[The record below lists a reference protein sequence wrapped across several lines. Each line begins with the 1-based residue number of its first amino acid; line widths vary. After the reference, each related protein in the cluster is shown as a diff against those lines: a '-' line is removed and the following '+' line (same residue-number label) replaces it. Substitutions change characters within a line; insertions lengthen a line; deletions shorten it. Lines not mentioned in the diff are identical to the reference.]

1 MKKVQDNMGNYEH
14 YKMYKSGKNWVYSAI
29 TVGMIATGVSFI
41 TTNVHAD
48 TIKDNIQQSEQI
60 SSSKQ
65 TGQQSTVSLQTK
77 DNASSK
83 ENNLASSTNQSINA
97 SNKEVTTASKAT
109 NETASELGNR
119 SNIKN
124 NSVNAQKDSAN
135 TTNISNNNKA
145 GRITSSLKNE
155 ANLKSDSLNGER
167 NSTSKQDTPNNN
179 VTAKVSSFG
188 IDQTKQRN
196 NALVASKKINND
208 KQNMLSN
215 SNSGA
220 TAKVAINN
228 NDSKKLTNNIKNR
241 SDVPARYLANA
252 KVKGPFTAG
261 VNQIIP
267 FEAFGGDGMLTRLLL
282 NGSEKAAWS
291 DNGAGK
297 NAAISP
303 ITGLKAGEY
312 FYEVDLGGNAK
323 GKEGQALLDQLR
335 SNGTKTYDATVKIY
349 GVGADGK
356 ADTTKVVATKTGLK
370 LSVAGLTSNV
380 KNTTKVP
387 AQYLA
392 NAKAKGPF
400 TAGVNQ
406 VIPFEAFGGDGMLTR
421 LLLNGSEKAA
431 WSDNGTGKNAAI
443 SPITGLK
450 AGEYFYEVDL
460 GGNAKGKEGQALLDQ
475 LRSNGTKTYDATVK
489 IYGVGADGKADTTK
503 VVATKTGL
511 KLSVAGLTSNVKNT
525 TKVPA
530 QYLANA
536 KAKGPFTA
544 GVNQVIPFEAF
555 GGDGMLTRLLLNG
568 SEKAAWSDN
577 GTGKNAAILP
587 ITGLKAGEYFYEV
600 DLGGNA
606 KGKEGQAL
614 LDQLRSNGTKTYD
627 ATVKIYEVG
636 ADGKADT
643 TKVVATKK
651 GLRITIN
658 VGKNN
663 ITTSESK
670 NNITDVQKFTSK
682 NNKEKQ
688 SNKNSTISGMKETQS
703 GKTNNSLMTTNTNVK
718 KTDNRRMPDQ
728 NNSHILNREVSK
740 NHSDKMDIQKESMLP
755 QTGEKSNSILNI
767 IGIALLG
774 LVALVGSVFKL
785 GKKKSD

>member
-1 MKKVQDNMGNYEH
+1 MGNYER
-14 YKMYKSGKNWVYSAI
+14 YKMYKSGKNWTYSAI
-29 TVGMIATGVSFI
+29 AVGMIATGISFT

-65 TGQQSTVSLQTK
+65 TEQQSTVSLQTK

-83 ENNLASSTNQSINA
+83 ENNSASSTNQSINA

-124 NSVNAQKDSAN
+124 NSVNEQKNSAN
-135 TTNISNNNKA
+135 TTNISNDDKA

-155 ANLKSDSLNGER
+155 ANLKSDSLNRGR
-167 NSTSKQDTPNNN
+167 NSTSKQDTPNN
-179 VTAKVSSFG
+179 VTAKVGSFR
-188 IDQTKQRN
+188 IDQTKQIN
-196 NALVASKKINND
+196 NAFIASKKITNS

-220 TAKVAINN
+220 TTKVAINN
-228 NDSKKLTNNIKNR
+228 NDSKKLTNNIKNI
-241 SDVPARYLANA
+241 SEVPA
-252 KVKGPFTAG
+252 K
-261 VNQIIP
+261 
-267 FEAFGGDGMLTRLLL
+267 
-282 NGSEKAAWS
+282 
-291 DNGAGK
+291 
-297 NAAISP
+297 
-303 ITGLKAGEY
+303 
-312 FYEVDLGGNAK
+312 
-323 GKEGQALLDQLR
+323 
-335 SNGTKTYDATVKIY
+335 
-349 GVGADGK
+349 
-356 ADTTKVVATKTGLK
+356 
-370 LSVAGLTSNV
+370 
-380 KNTTKVP
+380 
-387 AQYLA
+387 YLA

-431 WSDNGTGKNAAI
+431 WSDNGTEKNAAI
-443 SPITGLK
+443 LPINGLK

-460 GGNAKGKEGQALLDQ
+460 DGNAKGKEGQALLDQ

-489 IYGVGADGKADTTK
+489 IYGVGADGKADTSK

-511 KLSVAGLTSNVKNT
+511 KINVAGLTSNVKDT
-525 TKVPA
+525 IEVPA
-530 QYLANA
+530 KYLANA

-577 GTGKNAAILP
+577 GTEKNAAILP
-587 ITGLKAGEYFYEV
+587 INGLKAGEYFYEV
-600 DLGGNA
+600 DLDGNA

-627 ATVKIYEVG
+627 ATVKIYGVG

-643 TKVVATKK
+643 SKVVATKT

-682 NNKEKQ
+682 SNKEKQ
-688 SNKNSTISGMKETQS
+688 SNKISTISEMKETRS
-703 GKTNNSLMTTNTNVK
+703 GKTNNSLIITNTNVK
-718 KTDNRRMPDQ
+718 KADNRRMPDQ
-728 NNSHILNREVSK
+728 NNSHILNSEVSQ

-755 QTGEKSNSILNI
+755 QTGEKSNSFLNV

-785 GKKKSD
+785 GKKKDD

>member
-1 MKKVQDNMGNYEH
+1 MKKSQDNMGNYER
-14 YKMYKSGKNWVYSAI
+14 YKIYKSGKNWTYSAI
-29 TVGMIATGVSFI
+29 AVGMIATGIGFT

-65 TGQQSTVSLQTK
+65 TEQQSTVSLQTK

-83 ENNLASSTNQSINA
+83 ENNSASSTNQSINA

-124 NSVNAQKDSAN
+124 NSVNEQKNPAN
-135 TTNISNNNKA
+135 TTNISNDDKA
-145 GRITSSLKNE
+145 GRIISSLKNE
-155 ANLKSDSLNGER
+155 ANLKSDSLNRGR
-167 NSTSKQDTPNNN
+167 NSTSKQDTPNN
-179 VTAKVSSFG
+179 VTAKVGSFR

-196 NALVASKKINND
+196 NAFVASKKITNS

-220 TAKVAINN
+220 TTKVAINN
-228 NDSKKLTNNIKNR
+228 NDSKKLTNNIKNI
-241 SDVPARYLANA
+241 SEVPA
-252 KVKGPFTAG
+252 K
-261 VNQIIP
+261 
-267 FEAFGGDGMLTRLLL
+267 
-282 NGSEKAAWS
+282 
-291 DNGAGK
+291 
-297 NAAISP
+297 
-303 ITGLKAGEY
+303 
-312 FYEVDLGGNAK
+312 
-323 GKEGQALLDQLR
+323 
-335 SNGTKTYDATVKIY
+335 
-349 GVGADGK
+349 
-356 ADTTKVVATKTGLK
+356 
-370 LSVAGLTSNV
+370 
-380 KNTTKVP
+380 
-387 AQYLA
+387 YLA

-431 WSDNGTGKNAAI
+431 WSDNGTEKNAAI
-443 SPITGLK
+443 LPINGLK

-460 GGNAKGKEGQALLDQ
+460 DGNAKGKEGQALLDQ

-489 IYGVGADGKADTTK
+489 IYGVGADGKADTSK

-511 KLSVAGLTSNVKNT
+511 KINVAGLTSNVKDT
-525 TKVPA
+525 IEVPA
-530 QYLANA
+530 KYLANA

-587 ITGLKAGEYFYEV
+587 INGLKAGEYFYEV
-600 DLGGNA
+600 DLDGNA

-627 ATVKIYEVG
+627 ATVKIYGVG

-643 TKVVATKK
+643 SKVVATKTR
-651 GLRITIN
+651 LRITIN

-682 NNKEKQ
+682 SNKEKQ
-688 SNKNSTISGMKETQS
+688 SNKISTISEMKETRS
-703 GKTNNSLMTTNTNVK
+703 GKTNNSLIITNTNVK
-718 KTDNRRMPDQ
+718 KADNRRMPDQ
-728 NNSHILNREVSK
+728 NNSHILNSKVSQ

-755 QTGEKSNSILNI
+755 QTGEKSNSFLNV

-785 GKKKSD
+785 GKKKDD

>member
-1 MKKVQDNMGNYEH
+1 MKKSQDNMGNYER
-14 YKMYKSGKNWVYSAI
+14 YKMYKSGKNWTYSAI
-29 TVGMIATGVSFI
+29 AVGMIATGISFT

-65 TGQQSTVSLQTK
+65 TEQQSTVSLQTK

-83 ENNLASSTNQSINA
+83 ENNSASSTNQSINA

-124 NSVNAQKDSAN
+124 NSVNEQKNSAN
-135 TTNISNNNKA
+135 TTNISNDDKA

-155 ANLKSDSLNGER
+155 ANLKSDSLNRGR
-167 NSTSKQDTPNNN
+167 NSTSKQDTPNN
-179 VTAKVSSFG
+179 VTAKVGSFR

-196 NALVASKKINND
+196 NAFIASKKITNS

-220 TAKVAINN
+220 TTKVAINN
-228 NDSKKLTNNIKNR
+228 NDSKKLTNNIKNI
-241 SDVPARYLANA
+241 SEVPA
-252 KVKGPFTAG
+252 K
-261 VNQIIP
+261 
-267 FEAFGGDGMLTRLLL
+267 
-282 NGSEKAAWS
+282 
-291 DNGAGK
+291 
-297 NAAISP
+297 
-303 ITGLKAGEY
+303 
-312 FYEVDLGGNAK
+312 
-323 GKEGQALLDQLR
+323 
-335 SNGTKTYDATVKIY
+335 
-349 GVGADGK
+349 
-356 ADTTKVVATKTGLK
+356 
-370 LSVAGLTSNV
+370 
-380 KNTTKVP
+380 
-387 AQYLA
+387 YLA

-431 WSDNGTGKNAAI
+431 WSDNGTEKNAAI
-443 SPITGLK
+443 LPITGLK

-460 GGNAKGKEGQALLDQ
+460 DGNVKGKEGQALLDQ

-489 IYGVGADGKADTTK
+489 IYGVGADGKADTSK

-511 KLSVAGLTSNVKNT
+511 KINVAGLTSNVKNT
-525 TKVPA
+525 IEVPA
-530 QYLANA
+530 KYLANA

-577 GTGKNAAILP
+577 GTEKNAAILP
-587 ITGLKAGEYFYEV
+587 INGLKAGEYFYEV
-600 DLGGNA
+600 DLDGNA

-627 ATVKIYEVG
+627 ATVKIYGVG

-643 TKVVATKK
+643 SKVVATKT

-682 NNKEKQ
+682 SNKEKQ
-688 SNKNSTISGMKETQS
+688 SNKISTISEMKETRS
-703 GKTNNSLMTTNTNVK
+703 GKTNNSLIITNTNVK
-718 KTDNRRMPDQ
+718 KADNRRMPDQ
-728 NNSHILNREVSK
+728 NNSHILNSEVSQ

-755 QTGEKSNSILNI
+755 QTGEKSNSFLNV

-785 GKKKSD
+785 GKKKDD

>member
-1 MKKVQDNMGNYEH
+1 MGNYER
-14 YKMYKSGKNWVYSAI
+14 YKMYKSGKNWTYSAI
-29 TVGMIATGVSFI
+29 AVGMIATGIGFT

-65 TGQQSTVSLQTK
+65 TEQQSTVSLQTK

-83 ENNLASSTNQSINA
+83 ENNSASSTNQSINA

-124 NSVNAQKDSAN
+124 NSVNEQKNPAN
-135 TTNISNNNKA
+135 TTNISNDDKA
-145 GRITSSLKNE
+145 GRIISSLKNE
-155 ANLKSDSLNGER
+155 ANLKSDSLNRGR
-167 NSTSKQDTPNNN
+167 NSTSKQDTPNN
-179 VTAKVSSFG
+179 VTAKVGSFR

-196 NALVASKKINND
+196 NAFVASKKITNS

-220 TAKVAINN
+220 TTKVAINN
-228 NDSKKLTNNIKNR
+228 NDSKKLTNNIKNI
-241 SDVPARYLANA
+241 SEVPA
-252 KVKGPFTAG
+252 K
-261 VNQIIP
+261 
-267 FEAFGGDGMLTRLLL
+267 
-282 NGSEKAAWS
+282 
-291 DNGAGK
+291 
-297 NAAISP
+297 
-303 ITGLKAGEY
+303 
-312 FYEVDLGGNAK
+312 
-323 GKEGQALLDQLR
+323 
-335 SNGTKTYDATVKIY
+335 
-349 GVGADGK
+349 
-356 ADTTKVVATKTGLK
+356 
-370 LSVAGLTSNV
+370 
-380 KNTTKVP
+380 
-387 AQYLA
+387 YLA

-431 WSDNGTGKNAAI
+431 WSDNGTEKNAAI
-443 SPITGLK
+443 LPINGLK

-460 GGNAKGKEGQALLDQ
+460 DGNAKGKEGQALLDQ

-489 IYGVGADGKADTTK
+489 IYGVGADGKADTSK

-511 KLSVAGLTSNVKNT
+511 KINVAGLTSNVKDT
-525 TKVPA
+525 IEVPA
-530 QYLANA
+530 KYLANA

-577 GTGKNAAILP
+577 GTEKNAAILP
-587 ITGLKAGEYFYEV
+587 INGLKAGEYFYEV
-600 DLGGNA
+600 DLDGNA

-627 ATVKIYEVG
+627 ATVKIYGVG

-643 TKVVATKK
+643 SKVVATKT

-682 NNKEKQ
+682 SNKEKQ
-688 SNKNSTISGMKETQS
+688 SNKISTISEMKETRS
-703 GKTNNSLMTTNTNVK
+703 GKTNNSLIITNTNVK
-718 KTDNRRMPDQ
+718 KADNRRMPDQ
-728 NNSHILNREVSK
+728 NNSHILNSEVSQ

-755 QTGEKSNSILNI
+755 QTGEKSNSFLNV

-785 GKKKSD
+785 GKKKDD

>member
-1 MKKVQDNMGNYEH
+1 MKKSQDNMGNYER
-14 YKMYKSGKNWVYSAI
+14 YKMYKSGKNWTYSAI
-29 TVGMIATGVSFI
+29 AVGMIATGISFT

-65 TGQQSTVSLQTK
+65 TEQQSTVSLQTK

-83 ENNLASSTNQSINA
+83 ENNSASSTNQSINA

-124 NSVNAQKDSAN
+124 NSVNEQKNSAN
-135 TTNISNNNKA
+135 TTNISNDDKA

-155 ANLKSDSLNGER
+155 ANLKSDSLNRGR
-167 NSTSKQDTPNNN
+167 NSTSKQDTPNN
-179 VTAKVSSFG
+179 VTAKVGSFR

-196 NALVASKKINND
+196 NAFIASKKITNS

-220 TAKVAINN
+220 TTKVAINN
-228 NDSKKLTNNIKNR
+228 NDSKKLTNNIKNI
-241 SDVPARYLANA
+241 SEVPA
-252 KVKGPFTAG
+252 K
-261 VNQIIP
+261 
-267 FEAFGGDGMLTRLLL
+267 
-282 NGSEKAAWS
+282 
-291 DNGAGK
+291 
-297 NAAISP
+297 
-303 ITGLKAGEY
+303 
-312 FYEVDLGGNAK
+312 
-323 GKEGQALLDQLR
+323 
-335 SNGTKTYDATVKIY
+335 
-349 GVGADGK
+349 
-356 ADTTKVVATKTGLK
+356 
-370 LSVAGLTSNV
+370 
-380 KNTTKVP
+380 
-387 AQYLA
+387 YLA

-431 WSDNGTGKNAAI
+431 WSDNGTEKNAAI
-443 SPITGLK
+443 LPINGLK

-460 GGNAKGKEGQALLDQ
+460 DGNAKGKEGQALLDQ

-489 IYGVGADGKADTTK
+489 IYGVGADGKADTSK

-511 KLSVAGLTSNVKNT
+511 KINVAGLTSNVKDT
-525 TKVPA
+525 IEVPA
-530 QYLANA
+530 KYLANA

-577 GTGKNAAILP
+577 GTEKNAAILP
-587 ITGLKAGEYFYEV
+587 INGLKAGEYFYEV
-600 DLGGNA
+600 DLDGNA

-627 ATVKIYEVG
+627 ATVKIYGVG

-643 TKVVATKK
+643 SKVVATKT

-682 NNKEKQ
+682 SNKEKQ
-688 SNKNSTISGMKETQS
+688 SNKISTISEMKETRS
-703 GKTNNSLMTTNTNVK
+703 GKTNNSLIITNTNVK
-718 KTDNRRMPDQ
+718 KADNRRMPDQ
-728 NNSHILNREVSK
+728 NNSHILNSEVSQ

-755 QTGEKSNSILNI
+755 QTGEKSNSFLNV

-785 GKKKSD
+785 GKKKDD

>member
-1 MKKVQDNMGNYEH
+1 MKKSQDNMGNYER
-14 YKMYKSGKNWVYSAI
+14 YKMYKSGKNWTYSAI
-29 TVGMIATGVSFI
+29 AVGMIATGIGFT

-65 TGQQSTVSLQTK
+65 TEQQSTVSLQTK

-83 ENNLASSTNQSINA
+83 ENNSASSTNQSINA

-124 NSVNAQKDSAN
+124 NSVNEQKNSAN
-135 TTNISNNNKA
+135 TTNISNDDKA

-155 ANLKSDSLNGER
+155 ANLKSDSLNRGR
-167 NSTSKQDTPNNN
+167 NSTSKQDTPNN
-179 VTAKVSSFG
+179 VTAKVGSFR

-196 NALVASKKINND
+196 NAFVASKKITNS

-220 TAKVAINN
+220 TTKVAINN
-228 NDSKKLTNNIKNR
+228 NDSKKLTNNIKNI
-241 SDVPARYLANA
+241 SEVPA
-252 KVKGPFTAG
+252 K
-261 VNQIIP
+261 
-267 FEAFGGDGMLTRLLL
+267 
-282 NGSEKAAWS
+282 
-291 DNGAGK
+291 
-297 NAAISP
+297 
-303 ITGLKAGEY
+303 
-312 FYEVDLGGNAK
+312 
-323 GKEGQALLDQLR
+323 
-335 SNGTKTYDATVKIY
+335 
-349 GVGADGK
+349 
-356 ADTTKVVATKTGLK
+356 
-370 LSVAGLTSNV
+370 
-380 KNTTKVP
+380 
-387 AQYLA
+387 YLA

-431 WSDNGTGKNAAI
+431 WSDNGTEKNAAI
-443 SPITGLK
+443 LPINGLK

-460 GGNAKGKEGQALLDQ
+460 DGNAKGKEGQALLDQ

-489 IYGVGADGKADTTK
+489 IYGVGADGKADTSK

-511 KLSVAGLTSNVKNT
+511 KINVAGLTSNVKDT
-525 TKVPA
+525 IEVPA
-530 QYLANA
+530 KYLANA

-577 GTGKNAAILP
+577 GTEKNAAILP
-587 ITGLKAGEYFYEV
+587 INGLKAGEYFYEV
-600 DLGGNA
+600 DLDGNA

-627 ATVKIYEVG
+627 ATVKIYGVG

-643 TKVVATKK
+643 SKVVATKT

-682 NNKEKQ
+682 SNKEKQ
-688 SNKNSTISGMKETQS
+688 SNKISTISEMKETRS
-703 GKTNNSLMTTNTNVK
+703 GKTNNSLIITNTNVK
-718 KTDNRRMPDQ
+718 KADNRRMPDQ
-728 NNSHILNREVSK
+728 NNSHILNSEVSQ

-755 QTGEKSNSILNI
+755 QTGEKSNSFLNV

-785 GKKKSD
+785 GKKKDD

>member
-1 MKKVQDNMGNYEH
+1 MGNYER
-14 YKMYKSGKNWVYSAI
+14 YKMYKSGKNWTYSAI
-29 TVGMIATGVSFI
+29 AVGMIATGIGFT

-65 TGQQSTVSLQTK
+65 TEQQSTVSPQTK

-83 ENNLASSTNQSINA
+83 ENNSASSTNQSINA

-124 NSVNAQKDSAN
+124 NSVNEQKNSAN
-135 TTNISNNNKA
+135 TTNISNDDKA

-155 ANLKSDSLNGER
+155 ANLKSDSLNRGR
-167 NSTSKQDTPNNN
+167 NSTSKQDTPNN
-179 VTAKVSSFG
+179 VTAKVGSFR

-196 NALVASKKINND
+196 NAFVASKKITNS

-220 TAKVAINN
+220 TTKVAINN
-228 NDSKKLTNNIKNR
+228 NDSKKLTNNIKNI
-241 SDVPARYLANA
+241 SEVPA
-252 KVKGPFTAG
+252 K
-261 VNQIIP
+261 
-267 FEAFGGDGMLTRLLL
+267 
-282 NGSEKAAWS
+282 
-291 DNGAGK
+291 
-297 NAAISP
+297 
-303 ITGLKAGEY
+303 
-312 FYEVDLGGNAK
+312 
-323 GKEGQALLDQLR
+323 
-335 SNGTKTYDATVKIY
+335 
-349 GVGADGK
+349 
-356 ADTTKVVATKTGLK
+356 
-370 LSVAGLTSNV
+370 
-380 KNTTKVP
+380 
-387 AQYLA
+387 
-392 NAKAKGPF
+392 
-400 TAGVNQ
+400 
-406 VIPFEAFGGDGMLTR
+406 
-421 LLLNGSEKAA
+421 
-431 WSDNGTGKNAAI
+431 
-443 SPITGLK
+443 
-450 AGEYFYEVDL
+450 
-460 GGNAKGKEGQALLDQ
+460 
-475 LRSNGTKTYDATVK
+475 
-489 IYGVGADGKADTTK
+489 
-503 VVATKTGL
+503 
-511 KLSVAGLTSNVKNT
+511 
-525 TKVPA
+525 
-530 QYLANA
+530 YLANA

-587 ITGLKAGEYFYEV
+587 INGLKAGEYFYEV
-600 DLGGNA
+600 DLDGNA

-627 ATVKIYEVG
+627 ATVKIYGVG

-643 TKVVATKK
+643 SKVVATKTGLK
-651 GLRITIN
+651 INVAGLTSNVKDTIEVPAKYLANAKAKGPFTAGVNQVIPFEAFGGNGMLTRLLLNGSEKAAWSDNGTGKNAAILPINGLKAGEYFYEVDLDGNAKGKEGQALLDQLRSNGTKTYDATVKIYGVGADGKADTSKVVATKTGLRITIN

-682 NNKEKQ
+682 SNKEKQ
-688 SNKNSTISGMKETQS
+688 SNKISTISEMKETRS
-703 GKTNNSLMTTNTNVK
+703 GKTNNSLIITNTNVK
-718 KTDNRRMPDQ
+718 KADNRRMPDQ
-728 NNSHILNREVSK
+728 NNSHILNSEVSQ

-755 QTGEKSNSILNI
+755 QTGEKSNSFLNV

-785 GKKKSD
+785 GKKKDD

>member
-1 MKKVQDNMGNYEH
+1 MKKSQDNMGNYER
-14 YKMYKSGKNWVYSAI
+14 YKMYKSGKNWTYSAI
-29 TVGMIATGVSFI
+29 AVGMIATGIGFT

-65 TGQQSTVSLQTK
+65 TEQQSTVSLQTK

-83 ENNLASSTNQSINA
+83 ENNSASSTNQSINA

-124 NSVNAQKDSAN
+124 NSVNEQKNSAN
-135 TTNISNNNKA
+135 TTNISNDDKA

-155 ANLKSDSLNGER
+155 ANLKSDSLNRGR
-167 NSTSKQDTPNNN
+167 NSTSKQDTPNN
-179 VTAKVSSFG
+179 VTAKVGSFR

-196 NALVASKKINND
+196 NAFVASKKITNS

-220 TAKVAINN
+220 TTKVAINN
-228 NDSKKLTNNIKNR
+228 NDSKKLTNNIKNI
-241 SDVPARYLANA
+241 SEVPA
-252 KVKGPFTAG
+252 K
-261 VNQIIP
+261 
-267 FEAFGGDGMLTRLLL
+267 
-282 NGSEKAAWS
+282 
-291 DNGAGK
+291 
-297 NAAISP
+297 
-303 ITGLKAGEY
+303 
-312 FYEVDLGGNAK
+312 
-323 GKEGQALLDQLR
+323 
-335 SNGTKTYDATVKIY
+335 
-349 GVGADGK
+349 
-356 ADTTKVVATKTGLK
+356 
-370 LSVAGLTSNV
+370 
-380 KNTTKVP
+380 
-387 AQYLA
+387 YLA

-431 WSDNGTGKNAAI
+431 WSDNGTEKNAAI
-443 SPITGLK
+443 LPITGLK

-460 GGNAKGKEGQALLDQ
+460 DGNVKGKEGQALLDQ

-489 IYGVGADGKADTTK
+489 IYGVGADGKADTSK

-511 KLSVAGLTSNVKNT
+511 KINVAGLTSNVKDT
-525 TKVPA
+525 IEVPA
-530 QYLANA
+530 KYLANA

-577 GTGKNAAILP
+577 GTEKNAAILP

-600 DLGGNA
+600 DLDGNV

-627 ATVKIYEVG
+627 ATVKIYGVG

-643 TKVVATKK
+643 SKVVATKT

-682 NNKEKQ
+682 SNKEKQ
-688 SNKNSTISGMKETQS
+688 SNKISTISEMKETRS
-703 GKTNNSLMTTNTNVK
+703 GKTNNSLIITNTNVK
-718 KTDNRRMPDQ
+718 KADNRRMPDQ
-728 NNSHILNREVSK
+728 NNSHILNSEVSQ

-755 QTGEKSNSILNI
+755 QTGEKSNSFLNV

-785 GKKKSD
+785 GKKKDD

>member
-1 MKKVQDNMGNYEH
+1 MKKSQDNMGNYER
-14 YKMYKSGKNWVYSAI
+14 YKMYKSGKNWTYSAI
-29 TVGMIATGVSFI
+29 AVGMIATGISFT

-65 TGQQSTVSLQTK
+65 TEQQSTVSLQTK

-83 ENNLASSTNQSINA
+83 ENNSASSTNQSINA

-124 NSVNAQKDSAN
+124 NSVNEQKNSAN
-135 TTNISNNNKA
+135 TTNISNDDKA

-155 ANLKSDSLNGER
+155 ANLKSDSLNRGR
-167 NSTSKQDTPNNN
+167 NSTSKQDTPNN
-179 VTAKVSSFG
+179 VTAKVGSFR

-196 NALVASKKINND
+196 NAFIASKKITNS

-220 TAKVAINN
+220 TTKVAINN
-228 NDSKKLTNNIKNR
+228 NDSKKLTNNIKNI
-241 SDVPARYLANA
+241 SEVPA
-252 KVKGPFTAG
+252 K
-261 VNQIIP
+261 
-267 FEAFGGDGMLTRLLL
+267 
-282 NGSEKAAWS
+282 
-291 DNGAGK
+291 
-297 NAAISP
+297 
-303 ITGLKAGEY
+303 
-312 FYEVDLGGNAK
+312 
-323 GKEGQALLDQLR
+323 
-335 SNGTKTYDATVKIY
+335 
-349 GVGADGK
+349 
-356 ADTTKVVATKTGLK
+356 
-370 LSVAGLTSNV
+370 
-380 KNTTKVP
+380 
-387 AQYLA
+387 YLA

-431 WSDNGTGKNAAI
+431 WSDNGTEKNAAI
-443 SPITGLK
+443 LPITGLK

-460 GGNAKGKEGQALLDQ
+460 DGNVKGKEGQALLDQ

-489 IYGVGADGKADTTK
+489 IYGVGADGKADTSK

-511 KLSVAGLTSNVKNT
+511 KINVAGLTSNVKDT
-525 TKVPA
+525 IEVPA
-530 QYLANA
+530 KYLANA

-577 GTGKNAAILP
+577 GTEKNAAILP

-600 DLGGNA
+600 DLDGNV

-627 ATVKIYEVG
+627 ATVKIYGVG

-643 TKVVATKK
+643 SKVVATKT

-682 NNKEKQ
+682 SNKEKQ
-688 SNKNSTISGMKETQS
+688 SNKISTISEMKETRS
-703 GKTNNSLMTTNTNVK
+703 GKTNNSLIITNTNVK
-718 KTDNRRMPDQ
+718 KADNRRMPDQ
-728 NNSHILNREVSK
+728 NNSHILNSEVSQ

-755 QTGEKSNSILNI
+755 QTGEKSNSFLNV

-785 GKKKSD
+785 GKKKDD

>member
-1 MKKVQDNMGNYEH
+1 MKKSQDNKGNYER
-14 YKMYKSGKNWVYSAI
+14 YKMYKSGKNWTYSAI
-29 TVGMIATGVSFI
+29 AVGMIATGIGFT

-65 TGQQSTVSLQTK
+65 TEQQSTVSPQTK

-83 ENNLASSTNQSINA
+83 ENNSASSTNQSINA

-124 NSVNAQKDSAN
+124 NSVNEQKNSAN
-135 TTNISNNNKA
+135 TTNISNDDKA

-155 ANLKSDSLNGER
+155 ANLKSDSLNRGR
-167 NSTSKQDTPNNN
+167 NSTSKQDTPNN
-179 VTAKVSSFG
+179 VTAKVGSFR

-196 NALVASKKINND
+196 NAFVESKKITNS

-220 TAKVAINN
+220 TTKVAINN
-228 NDSKKLTNNIKNR
+228 NDSKKLTNNIKNI
-241 SDVPARYLANA
+241 SEVPAKYLANA
-252 KVKGPFTAG
+252 KAKGPFTAG
-261 VNQIIP
+261 VNQVIP
-267 FEAFGGDGMLTRLLL
+267 FEAYGGDGMLTRLLL

-291 DNGAGK
+291 DNGTGK
-297 NAAISP
+297 NAAILP
-303 ITGLKAGEY
+303 INGLKAGEY
-312 FYEVDLGGNAK
+312 FYEVDLDGNAK

-356 ADTTKVVATKTGLK
+356 ADTSKVVATKTGLK
-370 LSVAGLTSNV
+370 INVAGLTSNV
-380 KNTTKVP
+380 KDTIEVP
-387 AQYLA
+387 A
-392 NAKAKGPF
+392 K
-400 TAGVNQ
+400 
-406 VIPFEAFGGDGMLTR
+406 
-421 LLLNGSEKAA
+421 
-431 WSDNGTGKNAAI
+431 
-443 SPITGLK
+443 
-450 AGEYFYEVDL
+450 
-460 GGNAKGKEGQALLDQ
+460 
-475 LRSNGTKTYDATVK
+475 
-489 IYGVGADGKADTTK
+489 
-503 VVATKTGL
+503 
-511 KLSVAGLTSNVKNT
+511 
-525 TKVPA
+525 
-530 QYLANA
+530 YLANA

-587 ITGLKAGEYFYEV
+587 INGLKAGEYFYEV
-600 DLGGNA
+600 DLDGNA

-627 ATVKIYEVG
+627 ATVKIYGVG

-643 TKVVATKK
+643 SKVVATKT

-658 VGKNN
+658 VGRNN

-682 NNKEKQ
+682 SNKEKQ
-688 SNKNSTISGMKETQS
+688 SNKISTISEMKETRS
-703 GKTNNSLMTTNTNVK
+703 GKTNNSLIITNTNVK
-718 KTDNRRMPDQ
+718 KADNRRMPDQ
-728 NNSHILNREVSK
+728 NNSHILNSEVSQ

-755 QTGEKSNSILNI
+755 QTGEKSNSFLNV

-785 GKKKSD
+785 GKKKDD

>member
-1 MKKVQDNMGNYEH
+1 MGNYER
-14 YKMYKSGKNWVYSAI
+14 YKMYKSGKNWTYSAI
-29 TVGMIATGVSFI
+29 AVGMIATGIGFT

-65 TGQQSTVSLQTK
+65 TEQQSTVSLQTK

-83 ENNLASSTNQSINA
+83 ENNSASSTNQSINA

-124 NSVNAQKDSAN
+124 NSVNEQKNSAN
-135 TTNISNNNKA
+135 TTNISNDDKA

-155 ANLKSDSLNGER
+155 TNLKSDSLNRGR
-167 NSTSKQDTPNNN
+167 NSTSKQDTPNN
-179 VTAKVSSFG
+179 VTAKVGSFR
-188 IDQTKQRN
+188 IDQTKQIN
-196 NALVASKKINND
+196 NAFIASKKITNS

-220 TAKVAINN
+220 TTKVAINN
-228 NDSKKLTNNIKNR
+228 NDSKKLTNNIKNI
-241 SDVPARYLANA
+241 SEVPA
-252 KVKGPFTAG
+252 K
-261 VNQIIP
+261 
-267 FEAFGGDGMLTRLLL
+267 
-282 NGSEKAAWS
+282 
-291 DNGAGK
+291 
-297 NAAISP
+297 
-303 ITGLKAGEY
+303 
-312 FYEVDLGGNAK
+312 
-323 GKEGQALLDQLR
+323 
-335 SNGTKTYDATVKIY
+335 
-349 GVGADGK
+349 
-356 ADTTKVVATKTGLK
+356 
-370 LSVAGLTSNV
+370 
-380 KNTTKVP
+380 
-387 AQYLA
+387 
-392 NAKAKGPF
+392 
-400 TAGVNQ
+400 
-406 VIPFEAFGGDGMLTR
+406 
-421 LLLNGSEKAA
+421 
-431 WSDNGTGKNAAI
+431 
-443 SPITGLK
+443 
-450 AGEYFYEVDL
+450 
-460 GGNAKGKEGQALLDQ
+460 
-475 LRSNGTKTYDATVK
+475 
-489 IYGVGADGKADTTK
+489 
-503 VVATKTGL
+503 
-511 KLSVAGLTSNVKNT
+511 
-525 TKVPA
+525 
-530 QYLANA
+530 YLANA

-587 ITGLKAGEYFYEV
+587 INGLKAGEYFYEV
-600 DLGGNA
+600 DLDGNA

-627 ATVKIYEVG
+627 ATVKIYGVG

-643 TKVVATKK
+643 SKVVATKTGLK
-651 GLRITIN
+651 INVAGLTSNVKDTIEVPAKYLANAKAKGPFTAGVNQVIPFEAFGGDGMLTRLLLNGSEKAAWSDNGTGKNAAILPINGLKAGEYFYEVDLDGNAKGKEGQALLDQLRSNGTKTYDATVKIYGVGADGKADTSKVVATKTGLRITIN

-682 NNKEKQ
+682 SNKEKQ
-688 SNKNSTISGMKETQS
+688 SNKISTISEIKETRS
-703 GKTNNSLMTTNTNVK
+703 GKTNNSLIITNINVK
-718 KTDNRRMPDQ
+718 KADNRRMPDQ
-728 NNSHILNREVSK
+728 NNSHILNSEVSQ

-755 QTGEKSNSILNI
+755 QTGEKSNSFLNV

-785 GKKKSD
+785 GKKKDD

>member
-1 MKKVQDNMGNYEH
+1 MKKSQDNMGNYER
-14 YKMYKSGKNWVYSAI
+14 YKMYKSGKNWTYSAI
-29 TVGMIATGVSFI
+29 AVGMIATGISFT

-65 TGQQSTVSLQTK
+65 TEQQSTVSLQTK

-83 ENNLASSTNQSINA
+83 ENNSASSTNQSINA

-124 NSVNAQKDSAN
+124 NSVNEQKNSAN
-135 TTNISNNNKA
+135 TTNISNDDKA

-155 ANLKSDSLNGER
+155 ANLKSDSLNRGR
-167 NSTSKQDTPNNN
+167 NSTSKQDTPNN
-179 VTAKVSSFG
+179 VTAKVGSFR

-196 NALVASKKINND
+196 NAFIASKKITNS

-220 TAKVAINN
+220 TTKVAINN
-228 NDSKKLTNNIKNR
+228 NDSKKLTNNIKNI
-241 SDVPARYLANA
+241 SEVPA
-252 KVKGPFTAG
+252 K
-261 VNQIIP
+261 
-267 FEAFGGDGMLTRLLL
+267 
-282 NGSEKAAWS
+282 
-291 DNGAGK
+291 
-297 NAAISP
+297 
-303 ITGLKAGEY
+303 
-312 FYEVDLGGNAK
+312 
-323 GKEGQALLDQLR
+323 
-335 SNGTKTYDATVKIY
+335 
-349 GVGADGK
+349 
-356 ADTTKVVATKTGLK
+356 
-370 LSVAGLTSNV
+370 
-380 KNTTKVP
+380 
-387 AQYLA
+387 YLA

-431 WSDNGTGKNAAI
+431 WSDNGTEKNAAI
-443 SPITGLK
+443 LPINGLK

-460 GGNAKGKEGQALLDQ
+460 DGNAKGKEGQALLDQ

-489 IYGVGADGKADTTK
+489 IYGVGADGKADTSK

-511 KLSVAGLTSNVKNT
+511 KINVAGLTSNVKDT
-525 TKVPA
+525 IEVPA
-530 QYLANA
+530 KYLANA

-587 ITGLKAGEYFYEV
+587 INGLKAGEYFYEV
-600 DLGGNA
+600 DLDGNA

-627 ATVKIYEVG
+627 ATVKIYGVG

-643 TKVVATKK
+643 SKVVATKT

-682 NNKEKQ
+682 SNKEKQ
-688 SNKNSTISGMKETQS
+688 SNKISTISEMKETRS
-703 GKTNNSLMTTNTNVK
+703 GKTNNSLIITNTNVK
-718 KTDNRRMPDQ
+718 KADNRRMPDQ
-728 NNSHILNREVSK
+728 NNSHILNSEVSQ

-755 QTGEKSNSILNI
+755 QTGEKSNSFLNV

-785 GKKKSD
+785 GKKKDD

>member
-1 MKKVQDNMGNYEH
+1 MGNYER
-14 YKMYKSGKNWVYSAI
+14 YKMYKSGKNWTYSAI
-29 TVGMIATGVSFI
+29 AVGMIATGIGFT

-65 TGQQSTVSLQTK
+65 TEQQSTVSLQTK

-83 ENNLASSTNQSINA
+83 ENNSASSTNQSINA

-124 NSVNAQKDSAN
+124 NSVNEQKNSAN
-135 TTNISNNNKA
+135 TTNISNDDKA

-155 ANLKSDSLNGER
+155 ANLKSDSLNRGR
-167 NSTSKQDTPNNN
+167 NSTSKQDTPNN
-179 VTAKVSSFG
+179 VTAKVGSFR

-196 NALVASKKINND
+196 NAFVASKKITNS

-220 TAKVAINN
+220 TTKVAINN
-228 NDSKKLTNNIKNR
+228 NDSKKLTNNIKNI
-241 SDVPARYLANA
+241 SEVPA
-252 KVKGPFTAG
+252 K
-261 VNQIIP
+261 
-267 FEAFGGDGMLTRLLL
+267 
-282 NGSEKAAWS
+282 
-291 DNGAGK
+291 
-297 NAAISP
+297 
-303 ITGLKAGEY
+303 
-312 FYEVDLGGNAK
+312 
-323 GKEGQALLDQLR
+323 
-335 SNGTKTYDATVKIY
+335 
-349 GVGADGK
+349 
-356 ADTTKVVATKTGLK
+356 
-370 LSVAGLTSNV
+370 
-380 KNTTKVP
+380 
-387 AQYLA
+387 
-392 NAKAKGPF
+392 
-400 TAGVNQ
+400 
-406 VIPFEAFGGDGMLTR
+406 
-421 LLLNGSEKAA
+421 
-431 WSDNGTGKNAAI
+431 
-443 SPITGLK
+443 
-450 AGEYFYEVDL
+450 
-460 GGNAKGKEGQALLDQ
+460 
-475 LRSNGTKTYDATVK
+475 
-489 IYGVGADGKADTTK
+489 
-503 VVATKTGL
+503 
-511 KLSVAGLTSNVKNT
+511 
-525 TKVPA
+525 
-530 QYLANA
+530 YLANA

-587 ITGLKAGEYFYEV
+587 INGLKAGEYFYEV
-600 DLGGNA
+600 DLDGNV

-627 ATVKIYEVG
+627 ATVKIYGVG

-643 TKVVATKK
+643 SKVVATKTGLK
-651 GLRITIN
+651 INVAGLTSNVKDTIEVPAKYLANAKAKGPFTAGVNQVIPFEAFGGDGMLTRLLLNGSEKAAWSDNGTGKNAAILPINGLKAGEYFYEVDLDGNVKGKEGQALLDQLRSNGTKTYDATVKIYGVGADGKADTSKVVATKTGLRITIN

-682 NNKEKQ
+682 SNKEKQ
-688 SNKNSTISGMKETQS
+688 SNKISTISEMKETRS
-703 GKTNNSLMTTNTNVK
+703 GKTNNSLIITNTNVK
-718 KTDNRRMPDQ
+718 KADNRRMPDQ
-728 NNSHILNREVSK
+728 NNSHILNSEVSQ

-755 QTGEKSNSILNI
+755 QTGEKSNSFLNV

-785 GKKKSD
+785 GKKKDD

>member
-1 MKKVQDNMGNYEH
+1 MGNYER
-14 YKMYKSGKNWVYSAI
+14 YKMYKSGKNWTYSAI
-29 TVGMIATGVSFI
+29 AVGMIATGISFT

-65 TGQQSTVSLQTK
+65 TEQQSTVSLQTK

-83 ENNLASSTNQSINA
+83 ENNSASSTNQSINA

-124 NSVNAQKDSAN
+124 NSVNEQKNSAN
-135 TTNISNNNKA
+135 TTNISNDDKA

-155 ANLKSDSLNGER
+155 ANLKSDSLNRGR
-167 NSTSKQDTPNNN
+167 NSTSKQDTPNN
-179 VTAKVSSFG
+179 VTAKVGSFR
-188 IDQTKQRN
+188 IDQTKQIN
-196 NALVASKKINND
+196 NAFIASKKITNS

-220 TAKVAINN
+220 TTKVAINN
-228 NDSKKLTNNIKNR
+228 NDSKKLTNNIKNI
-241 SDVPARYLANA
+241 SEVPA
-252 KVKGPFTAG
+252 K
-261 VNQIIP
+261 
-267 FEAFGGDGMLTRLLL
+267 
-282 NGSEKAAWS
+282 
-291 DNGAGK
+291 
-297 NAAISP
+297 
-303 ITGLKAGEY
+303 
-312 FYEVDLGGNAK
+312 
-323 GKEGQALLDQLR
+323 
-335 SNGTKTYDATVKIY
+335 
-349 GVGADGK
+349 
-356 ADTTKVVATKTGLK
+356 
-370 LSVAGLTSNV
+370 
-380 KNTTKVP
+380 
-387 AQYLA
+387 YLA

-431 WSDNGTGKNAAI
+431 WSDNGTEKNAAI
-443 SPITGLK
+443 LPINGLK

-460 GGNAKGKEGQALLDQ
+460 DGNAKGKEGQALLDQ

-489 IYGVGADGKADTTK
+489 IYGVGADGKADTSK

-511 KLSVAGLTSNVKNT
+511 KINVAGLTSNVKDT
-525 TKVPA
+525 IEVPA
-530 QYLANA
+530 KYLANA

-587 ITGLKAGEYFYEV
+587 INGLKAGEYFYEV
-600 DLGGNA
+600 DLDGNA

-627 ATVKIYEVG
+627 ATVKIYGVG

-643 TKVVATKK
+643 SKVVATKT

-682 NNKEKQ
+682 SNKEKQ
-688 SNKNSTISGMKETQS
+688 SNKISTISEMKETRS
-703 GKTNNSLMTTNTNVK
+703 GKTNNSLIITNTNVK
-718 KTDNRRMPDQ
+718 KADNRRMPDQ
-728 NNSHILNREVSK
+728 NNSHILNSEVSQ

-755 QTGEKSNSILNI
+755 QTGEKSNSFLNV

-785 GKKKSD
+785 GKKKDD

>member
-1 MKKVQDNMGNYEH
+1 MGNYER
-14 YKMYKSGKNWVYSAI
+14 YKMYKSGKNWTYSAI
-29 TVGMIATGVSFI
+29 AVGMIATGIGFT

-65 TGQQSTVSLQTK
+65 TEQQSTVSLQTK

-83 ENNLASSTNQSINA
+83 ENNSASSTNQSINA
-97 SNKEVTTASKAT
+97 SNKEVTTASKTT

-124 NSVNAQKDSAN
+124 NSVNEQKNSAN
-135 TTNISNNNKA
+135 TTNISNDDKA

-155 ANLKSDSLNGER
+155 ANLKSNSLNRGR
-167 NSTSKQDTPNNN
+167 NSTSKQDTPNN
-179 VTAKVSSFG
+179 VTAKVGSFR
-188 IDQTKQRN
+188 IDQTKQIN
-196 NALVASKKINND
+196 NAFIASKKITNS

-220 TAKVAINN
+220 TTKVAINN
-228 NDSKKLTNNIKNR
+228 NDSKKLTNNIKNI
-241 SDVPARYLANA
+241 SEVPA
-252 KVKGPFTAG
+252 K
-261 VNQIIP
+261 
-267 FEAFGGDGMLTRLLL
+267 
-282 NGSEKAAWS
+282 
-291 DNGAGK
+291 
-297 NAAISP
+297 
-303 ITGLKAGEY
+303 
-312 FYEVDLGGNAK
+312 
-323 GKEGQALLDQLR
+323 
-335 SNGTKTYDATVKIY
+335 
-349 GVGADGK
+349 
-356 ADTTKVVATKTGLK
+356 
-370 LSVAGLTSNV
+370 
-380 KNTTKVP
+380 
-387 AQYLA
+387 YLA

-431 WSDNGTGKNAAI
+431 WSDNGTEKNAAI
-443 SPITGLK
+443 LPINGLK

-460 GGNAKGKEGQALLDQ
+460 DGNAKGKEGQALLDQ

-489 IYGVGADGKADTTK
+489 IYGVGADGKADTSK

-511 KLSVAGLTSNVKNT
+511 KINVAGLTSNVKDT
-525 TKVPA
+525 IEVPA
-530 QYLANA
+530 KYLANA

-577 GTGKNAAILP
+577 GTEKNAAILP
-587 ITGLKAGEYFYEV
+587 INGLKAGEYFYEV
-600 DLGGNA
+600 DLDGNA

-627 ATVKIYEVG
+627 ATVKIYGVG

-643 TKVVATKK
+643 SKVVATKT

-682 NNKEKQ
+682 SNKEKQ
-688 SNKNSTISGMKETQS
+688 SNKISTISEMKETRS
-703 GKTNNSLMTTNTNVK
+703 GKTNNSLIITNTNVK
-718 KTDNRRMPDQ
+718 KADNRRMPDQ
-728 NNSHILNREVSK
+728 NNSHILNSEVSQ

-755 QTGEKSNSILNI
+755 QTGEKSNSFLNV

-785 GKKKSD
+785 GKKKDD

>member
-1 MKKVQDNMGNYEH
+1 MKKSQDNMGNYER
-14 YKMYKSGKNWVYSAI
+14 YKMYKSGKNWTYSAI
-29 TVGMIATGVSFI
+29 AVGMIATGISF
-41 TTNVHAD
+41 TTNNVHAD
-48 TIKDNIQQSEQI
+48 TIKGNIQQSEQI

-65 TGQQSTVSLQTK
+65 TEQQSTVSLQTK

-83 ENNLASSTNQSINA
+83 ENNSASSTNQSINA

-124 NSVNAQKDSAN
+124 NSVNEQKNSAN
-135 TTNISNNNKA
+135 TTNISNDDKA
-145 GRITSSLKNE
+145 GRIISSLKNE
-155 ANLKSDSLNGER
+155 ANLKSDSLNRGR
-167 NSTSKQDTPNNN
+167 NSTSKQDTPNN
-179 VTAKVSSFG
+179 VTAKVGSFR

-196 NALVASKKINND
+196 NAFVASKKITNS

-220 TAKVAINN
+220 TTKVAINN
-228 NDSKKLTNNIKNR
+228 NDSKKLTNNIKNI
-241 SDVPARYLANA
+241 SEVPA
-252 KVKGPFTAG
+252 K
-261 VNQIIP
+261 
-267 FEAFGGDGMLTRLLL
+267 
-282 NGSEKAAWS
+282 
-291 DNGAGK
+291 
-297 NAAISP
+297 
-303 ITGLKAGEY
+303 
-312 FYEVDLGGNAK
+312 
-323 GKEGQALLDQLR
+323 
-335 SNGTKTYDATVKIY
+335 
-349 GVGADGK
+349 
-356 ADTTKVVATKTGLK
+356 
-370 LSVAGLTSNV
+370 
-380 KNTTKVP
+380 
-387 AQYLA
+387 YLA

-431 WSDNGTGKNAAI
+431 WSDNGTEKNAAI
-443 SPITGLK
+443 LPITDLK

-460 GGNAKGKEGQALLDQ
+460 DGNAKDKEGQALLDQ

-489 IYGVGADGKADTTK
+489 IYGVGADGKADTSK

-511 KLSVAGLTSNVKNT
+511 KINVAGLTSNVKNT
-525 TKVPA
+525 IEVPA
-530 QYLANA
+530 KYLANA

-577 GTGKNAAILP
+577 GTEKNAAILP
-587 ITGLKAGEYFYEV
+587 ITDLKAGEYFYEV
-600 DLGGNA
+600 DLDGNA
-606 KGKEGQAL
+606 KDKEGQAL

-627 ATVKIYEVG
+627 ATVKIYGVG

-643 TKVVATKK
+643 SKVVATKT

-682 NNKEKQ
+682 SNKEKQ
-688 SNKNSTISGMKETQS
+688 SNKISTISEIKETRS
-703 GKTNNSLMTTNTNVK
+703 GKTNNSLIITNTNVK
-718 KTDNRRMPDQ
+718 KADNRRMPDQ
-728 NNSHILNREVSK
+728 NNSHILNSEVSQ

-755 QTGEKSNSILNI
+755 QTGEKSNSFLNV

-785 GKKKSD
+785 GKKKDD

>member
-1 MKKVQDNMGNYEH
+1 MKKSQDNMGNYER
-14 YKMYKSGKNWVYSAI
+14 YKMYKSGKNWTYSAI
-29 TVGMIATGVSFI
+29 AVGMIATGIGFT

-65 TGQQSTVSLQTK
+65 TEQQSTVSLQTK

-83 ENNLASSTNQSINA
+83 ENNSASSTNQSINA

-124 NSVNAQKDSAN
+124 NSVNEQKNSAN
-135 TTNISNNNKA
+135 TTNISNDDKA

-155 ANLKSDSLNGER
+155 ANLKSDSLNRGR
-167 NSTSKQDTPNNN
+167 NSTSKQDTPNN
-179 VTAKVSSFG
+179 VTAKVGSFR

-196 NALVASKKINND
+196 NAFVASKKITNS

-220 TAKVAINN
+220 TTKVAINN
-228 NDSKKLTNNIKNR
+228 NDSKKLTNNIKNI
-241 SDVPARYLANA
+241 SEVPA
-252 KVKGPFTAG
+252 K
-261 VNQIIP
+261 
-267 FEAFGGDGMLTRLLL
+267 
-282 NGSEKAAWS
+282 
-291 DNGAGK
+291 
-297 NAAISP
+297 
-303 ITGLKAGEY
+303 
-312 FYEVDLGGNAK
+312 
-323 GKEGQALLDQLR
+323 
-335 SNGTKTYDATVKIY
+335 
-349 GVGADGK
+349 
-356 ADTTKVVATKTGLK
+356 
-370 LSVAGLTSNV
+370 
-380 KNTTKVP
+380 
-387 AQYLA
+387 
-392 NAKAKGPF
+392 
-400 TAGVNQ
+400 
-406 VIPFEAFGGDGMLTR
+406 
-421 LLLNGSEKAA
+421 
-431 WSDNGTGKNAAI
+431 
-443 SPITGLK
+443 
-450 AGEYFYEVDL
+450 
-460 GGNAKGKEGQALLDQ
+460 
-475 LRSNGTKTYDATVK
+475 
-489 IYGVGADGKADTTK
+489 
-503 VVATKTGL
+503 
-511 KLSVAGLTSNVKNT
+511 
-525 TKVPA
+525 
-530 QYLANA
+530 YLANA

-587 ITGLKAGEYFYEV
+587 INGLKAGEYFYEV
-600 DLGGNA
+600 DLDGNA

-627 ATVKIYEVG
+627 ATVKIYGVG

-643 TKVVATKK
+643 SKVVATKTGLK
-651 GLRITIN
+651 INVAGLTSNVKDTIEVPAKYLANAKAKGPFTAGVNQVIPFEAFGGDGMLTRLLLNGSEKAAWSDNGTGKNAAILPINGLKAGEYFYEVDLDGNAKGKEGQALLDQLRSNGTKTYDATVKIYGVGADGKADTSKVVATKTGLRITIN

-682 NNKEKQ
+682 SNKEKQ
-688 SNKNSTISGMKETQS
+688 SNKISTISEMKETRS
-703 GKTNNSLMTTNTNVK
+703 GKTNNSLIITNTNVK
-718 KTDNRRMPDQ
+718 KADNRRMPDQ
-728 NNSHILNREVSK
+728 NNSHILNSEVSQ

-755 QTGEKSNSILNI
+755 QTGEKSNSFLNV

-785 GKKKSD
+785 GKKKDD

>member
-1 MKKVQDNMGNYEH
+1 MKKSQDNMGNYER
-14 YKMYKSGKNWVYSAI
+14 YKMYKSGKNWTYSAI
-29 TVGMIATGVSFI
+29 AVGMIATGIGFT

-65 TGQQSTVSLQTK
+65 TEQQSTVSLQTK

-83 ENNLASSTNQSINA
+83 ENNSASSTNQSINA

-124 NSVNAQKDSAN
+124 NSVNEQKNPAN
-135 TTNISNNNKA
+135 TTNISNDDKA
-145 GRITSSLKNE
+145 GRIISSLKNE
-155 ANLKSDSLNGER
+155 ANLKSDSLNRGR
-167 NSTSKQDTPNNN
+167 NSTSKQDTPNN
-179 VTAKVSSFG
+179 VTAKVGSFR

-196 NALVASKKINND
+196 NAFVASKKITNS

-220 TAKVAINN
+220 TTKVAINN
-228 NDSKKLTNNIKNR
+228 NDSKKLTNNIKNI
-241 SDVPARYLANA
+241 SEVPA
-252 KVKGPFTAG
+252 K
-261 VNQIIP
+261 
-267 FEAFGGDGMLTRLLL
+267 
-282 NGSEKAAWS
+282 
-291 DNGAGK
+291 
-297 NAAISP
+297 
-303 ITGLKAGEY
+303 
-312 FYEVDLGGNAK
+312 
-323 GKEGQALLDQLR
+323 
-335 SNGTKTYDATVKIY
+335 
-349 GVGADGK
+349 
-356 ADTTKVVATKTGLK
+356 
-370 LSVAGLTSNV
+370 
-380 KNTTKVP
+380 
-387 AQYLA
+387 YLA

-431 WSDNGTGKNAAI
+431 WSDNGTEKNAAI
-443 SPITGLK
+443 LPINGLK

-460 GGNAKGKEGQALLDQ
+460 DGNVKGKEGQALLDQ

-489 IYGVGADGKADTTK
+489 IYGVGADGKADTSK

-511 KLSVAGLTSNVKNT
+511 KINVAGLTSNVKNT
-525 TKVPA
+525 IEVPA
-530 QYLANA
+530 KYLANA

-577 GTGKNAAILP
+577 GTEKNAAILP
-587 ITGLKAGEYFYEV
+587 INGLKAGEYFYEV
-600 DLGGNA
+600 DLDGNV

-627 ATVKIYEVG
+627 ATVKIYGVG

-643 TKVVATKK
+643 SKVVATKT

-682 NNKEKQ
+682 SNKEKQ
-688 SNKNSTISGMKETQS
+688 SNKISTISKMKETRS
-703 GKTNNSLMTTNTNVK
+703 GKTNNSLIITNTNVK
-718 KTDNRRMPDQ
+718 KADNRRMPDQ
-728 NNSHILNREVSK
+728 NNSHILNSEVSQ

-755 QTGEKSNSILNI
+755 QTGEKSNSFLNV

-785 GKKKSD
+785 GKKKDD

>member
-1 MKKVQDNMGNYEH
+1 MGNYER
-14 YKMYKSGKNWVYSAI
+14 YKMYKSGKNWTYSAI
-29 TVGMIATGVSFI
+29 AVGMIATGISFT

-65 TGQQSTVSLQTK
+65 TEQQSTVSLQTK

-83 ENNLASSTNQSINA
+83 ENNSASSTNQSINA

-124 NSVNAQKDSAN
+124 NSVNEPKNSAN
-135 TTNISNNNKA
+135 TTNISNDDKA

-155 ANLKSDSLNGER
+155 ANLKSDSLKAILLIGR
-167 NSTSKQDTPNNN
+167 NSTSKQDTPNN
-179 VTAKVSSFG
+179 VTAKVGSFR
-188 IDQTKQRN
+188 IDQTKQIN
-196 NALVASKKINND
+196 NAFIASKKITNS

-220 TAKVAINN
+220 TTKVAINN
-228 NDSKKLTNNIKNR
+228 NDSKKLTNNIKNI
-241 SDVPARYLANA
+241 SEVPA
-252 KVKGPFTAG
+252 K
-261 VNQIIP
+261 
-267 FEAFGGDGMLTRLLL
+267 
-282 NGSEKAAWS
+282 
-291 DNGAGK
+291 
-297 NAAISP
+297 
-303 ITGLKAGEY
+303 
-312 FYEVDLGGNAK
+312 
-323 GKEGQALLDQLR
+323 
-335 SNGTKTYDATVKIY
+335 
-349 GVGADGK
+349 
-356 ADTTKVVATKTGLK
+356 
-370 LSVAGLTSNV
+370 
-380 KNTTKVP
+380 
-387 AQYLA
+387 YLA

-431 WSDNGTGKNAAI
+431 WSDNGTEKNAAI
-443 SPITGLK
+443 LPITGLK

-460 GGNAKGKEGQALLDQ
+460 DGNVKGKEGQALLDQ

-489 IYGVGADGKADTTK
+489 IYGVGADGKADTSK

-511 KLSVAGLTSNVKNT
+511 KINVAGLTSNVKNT
-525 TKVPA
+525 IEVPA
-530 QYLANA
+530 KYLANA

-577 GTGKNAAILP
+577 GTEKNAAILP

-600 DLGGNA
+600 DLDGNV

-627 ATVKIYEVG
+627 ATVKIYGVG

-643 TKVVATKK
+643 SKVVATKT

-682 NNKEKQ
+682 SNKEKQ
-688 SNKNSTISGMKETQS
+688 SNKISTISEMKETRS
-703 GKTNNSLMTTNTNVK
+703 GKTNNSLIITNTNVK
-718 KTDNRRMPDQ
+718 KADNRRMPDQ
-728 NNSHILNREVSK
+728 NNSHILNSEVSQ

-755 QTGEKSNSILNI
+755 QTGEKSNSFLNV

-785 GKKKSD
+785 GKKKDD

>member
-1 MKKVQDNMGNYEH
+1 MKKSQDNIGNYER
-14 YKMYKSGKNWVYSAI
+14 YKIYKSGKNWTYSAI
-29 TVGMIATGVSFI
+29 AVGMIATGIGFT

-65 TGQQSTVSLQTK
+65 TEQQSTVSLQTK

-83 ENNLASSTNQSINA
+83 ENNSASSTNQSINA

-124 NSVNAQKDSAN
+124 NSVNEQKNPAN
-135 TTNISNNNKA
+135 TTNISNDDKA
-145 GRITSSLKNE
+145 GRIISSLKNE
-155 ANLKSDSLNGER
+155 ANLKSDSLNRGR
-167 NSTSKQDTPNNN
+167 NSTSKQDTPNN
-179 VTAKVSSFG
+179 VTAKVGSFR

-196 NALVASKKINND
+196 NAFVASKKITNS

-220 TAKVAINN
+220 TTKVAINN
-228 NDSKKLTNNIKNR
+228 NDSKKLTNNIKNI
-241 SDVPARYLANA
+241 SEVPA
-252 KVKGPFTAG
+252 K
-261 VNQIIP
+261 
-267 FEAFGGDGMLTRLLL
+267 
-282 NGSEKAAWS
+282 
-291 DNGAGK
+291 
-297 NAAISP
+297 
-303 ITGLKAGEY
+303 
-312 FYEVDLGGNAK
+312 
-323 GKEGQALLDQLR
+323 
-335 SNGTKTYDATVKIY
+335 
-349 GVGADGK
+349 
-356 ADTTKVVATKTGLK
+356 
-370 LSVAGLTSNV
+370 
-380 KNTTKVP
+380 
-387 AQYLA
+387 
-392 NAKAKGPF
+392 
-400 TAGVNQ
+400 
-406 VIPFEAFGGDGMLTR
+406 
-421 LLLNGSEKAA
+421 
-431 WSDNGTGKNAAI
+431 
-443 SPITGLK
+443 
-450 AGEYFYEVDL
+450 
-460 GGNAKGKEGQALLDQ
+460 
-475 LRSNGTKTYDATVK
+475 
-489 IYGVGADGKADTTK
+489 
-503 VVATKTGL
+503 
-511 KLSVAGLTSNVKNT
+511 
-525 TKVPA
+525 
-530 QYLANA
+530 YLANA

-587 ITGLKAGEYFYEV
+587 INGLKAGEYFYEV
-600 DLGGNA
+600 DLDGNA

-627 ATVKIYEVG
+627 ATVKIYGVG

-643 TKVVATKK
+643 SKVVATKTGLK
-651 GLRITIN
+651 INVAGLTSNVKDTIEVPAKYLANAKAKGPFTAGVNQVIPFEAFGGDGMLTRLLLNGSEKAAWSDNGTGKNAAILPINGLKAGEYFYEVDLDGNAKGKEGQALLDQLRSNGTKTYDATVKIYGVGADGKADTSKVVATKTGLRITIN

-682 NNKEKQ
+682 SNKEKQ
-688 SNKNSTISGMKETQS
+688 SNKISTISEMKETRS
-703 GKTNNSLMTTNTNVK
+703 GKTNNSLIITNTNVK
-718 KTDNRRMPDQ
+718 KADNRRMPDQ
-728 NNSHILNREVSK
+728 NNSHILNSEVSQ

-755 QTGEKSNSILNI
+755 QTGEKSNSFLNV

-785 GKKKSD
+785 GKKKDD

>member
-1 MKKVQDNMGNYEH
+1 MKKSQDNMGNYER
-14 YKMYKSGKNWVYSAI
+14 YKMYKSGKNWTYSAI
-29 TVGMIATGVSFI
+29 AVGMIATGISF
-41 TTNVHAD
+41 TTNNVHAD
-48 TIKDNIQQSEQI
+48 TIKGNIQQSEQI

-65 TGQQSTVSLQTK
+65 TEQQSTVSLQTK

-83 ENNLASSTNQSINA
+83 ENNSASSTNQSINA

-124 NSVNAQKDSAN
+124 NSVNEQKNSAN
-135 TTNISNNNKA
+135 TTNISNDDKA
-145 GRITSSLKNE
+145 GRIISSLKNE
-155 ANLKSDSLNGER
+155 ANLKSDSLNRGR
-167 NSTSKQDTPNNN
+167 NSTSKQDTPNN
-179 VTAKVSSFG
+179 VTAKVGSFR

-196 NALVASKKINND
+196 NAFVASKKITNS

-220 TAKVAINN
+220 TTKVAINN
-228 NDSKKLTNNIKNR
+228 NDSKKLTNNIKNI
-241 SDVPARYLANA
+241 SEVPA
-252 KVKGPFTAG
+252 K
-261 VNQIIP
+261 
-267 FEAFGGDGMLTRLLL
+267 
-282 NGSEKAAWS
+282 
-291 DNGAGK
+291 
-297 NAAISP
+297 
-303 ITGLKAGEY
+303 
-312 FYEVDLGGNAK
+312 
-323 GKEGQALLDQLR
+323 
-335 SNGTKTYDATVKIY
+335 
-349 GVGADGK
+349 
-356 ADTTKVVATKTGLK
+356 
-370 LSVAGLTSNV
+370 
-380 KNTTKVP
+380 
-387 AQYLA
+387 YLA

-431 WSDNGTGKNAAI
+431 WSDNGTEKNAAI
-443 SPITGLK
+443 LPITGLK

-460 GGNAKGKEGQALLDQ
+460 DGNAKGKEGQALLDQ

-489 IYGVGADGKADTTK
+489 IYGVGADGKADTSK

-511 KLSVAGLTSNVKNT
+511 KINVAGLTSNVKNT
-525 TKVPA
+525 IEVPA
-530 QYLANA
+530 KYLANA

-577 GTGKNAAILP
+577 GTEKNAAILP

-600 DLGGNA
+600 DLDGNA

-627 ATVKIYEVG
+627 ATVKIYGVG

-643 TKVVATKK
+643 SKVVATKT

-682 NNKEKQ
+682 SNKEKQ
-688 SNKNSTISGMKETQS
+688 SNKISTISEIKETRS
-703 GKTNNSLMTTNTNVK
+703 GKTNNSLIITNTNVK
-718 KTDNRRMPDQ
+718 KADNRRMPDQ
-728 NNSHILNREVSK
+728 NNSHILNSEVSQ

-755 QTGEKSNSILNI
+755 QTGEKSNSFLNV

-785 GKKKSD
+785 GKKKDD

>member
-1 MKKVQDNMGNYEH
+1 MGNYER
-14 YKMYKSGKNWVYSAI
+14 YKMYKSGKNWTYSAI
-29 TVGMIATGVSFI
+29 AVGMIATGIGFT

-65 TGQQSTVSLQTK
+65 TEQQSTVSLQTK

-83 ENNLASSTNQSINA
+83 ENNSASSTNQSINA

-124 NSVNAQKDSAN
+124 NSVNEQKNSAN
-135 TTNISNNNKA
+135 TTNISNDDKA

-155 ANLKSDSLNGER
+155 ANLKSDSLNRGR
-167 NSTSKQDTPNNN
+167 NSTSKQDTPNN
-179 VTAKVSSFG
+179 VTAKVGSFR
-188 IDQTKQRN
+188 IDQTKQIN
-196 NALVASKKINND
+196 NAFIASKKITNS

-220 TAKVAINN
+220 TTKVAINN
-228 NDSKKLTNNIKNR
+228 NDSKKLTNNIKNI
-241 SDVPARYLANA
+241 SEVPA
-252 KVKGPFTAG
+252 K
-261 VNQIIP
+261 
-267 FEAFGGDGMLTRLLL
+267 
-282 NGSEKAAWS
+282 
-291 DNGAGK
+291 
-297 NAAISP
+297 
-303 ITGLKAGEY
+303 
-312 FYEVDLGGNAK
+312 
-323 GKEGQALLDQLR
+323 
-335 SNGTKTYDATVKIY
+335 
-349 GVGADGK
+349 
-356 ADTTKVVATKTGLK
+356 
-370 LSVAGLTSNV
+370 
-380 KNTTKVP
+380 
-387 AQYLA
+387 YLA

-431 WSDNGTGKNAAI
+431 WSDNGTEKNAAI
-443 SPITGLK
+443 LPINGLK

-460 GGNAKGKEGQALLDQ
+460 DGNAKGKEGQALLDQ

-489 IYGVGADGKADTTK
+489 IYGVGADGKADTSK

-511 KLSVAGLTSNVKNT
+511 KINVAGLTSNVKDT
-525 TKVPA
+525 IEVPA
-530 QYLANA
+530 KYLANA

-587 ITGLKAGEYFYEV
+587 INGLKAGEYFYEV
-600 DLGGNA
+600 DLDGNA

-627 ATVKIYEVG
+627 ATVKIYGVG

-643 TKVVATKK
+643 SKVVATKT

-682 NNKEKQ
+682 SNKEKQ
-688 SNKNSTISGMKETQS
+688 SNKISTISEIKETRS
-703 GKTNNSLMTTNTNVK
+703 GKTNNSLIITNINVK
-718 KTDNRRMPDQ
+718 KADNRRMPDQ
-728 NNSHILNREVSK
+728 NNSHILNSEVSQ

-755 QTGEKSNSILNI
+755 QTGEKSNSFLNV

-785 GKKKSD
+785 GKKKDD

>member
-1 MKKVQDNMGNYEH
+1 MKKSQDNMGNYER
-14 YKMYKSGKNWVYSAI
+14 YKMYKSGKNWTYSAI
-29 TVGMIATGVSFI
+29 AVGMIATGISFT

-65 TGQQSTVSLQTK
+65 TEQQSTVSLQTK

-83 ENNLASSTNQSINA
+83 ENNSASSTNQSINA

-124 NSVNAQKDSAN
+124 NSVNEQKNSAN
-135 TTNISNNNKA
+135 TTNISNDDKA

-155 ANLKSDSLNGER
+155 ANLKSDSLNRGR
-167 NSTSKQDTPNNN
+167 NSTSKQDTPNN
-179 VTAKVSSFG
+179 VTAKVGSFR
-188 IDQTKQRN
+188 IDQTKQIN
-196 NALVASKKINND
+196 NAFIASKKITNS

-220 TAKVAINN
+220 TTKVAINN
-228 NDSKKLTNNIKNR
+228 NDSKKLTNNIKN
-241 SDVPARYLANA
+241 
-252 KVKGPFTAG
+252 
-261 VNQIIP
+261 
-267 FEAFGGDGMLTRLLL
+267 
-282 NGSEKAAWS
+282 
-291 DNGAGK
+291 
-297 NAAISP
+297 IS
-303 ITGLKAGEY
+303 
-312 FYEVDLGGNAK
+312 
-323 GKEGQALLDQLR
+323 
-335 SNGTKTYDATVKIY
+335 
-349 GVGADGK
+349 
-356 ADTTKVVATKTGLK
+356 
-370 LSVAGLTSNV
+370 
-380 KNTTKVP
+380 KVP
-387 AQYLA
+387 AKYLA

-431 WSDNGTGKNAAI
+431 WSDNGTEKNAAI
-443 SPITGLK
+443 LPINGLK

-460 GGNAKGKEGQALLDQ
+460 DGNAKGKEGQALLDQ

-489 IYGVGADGKADTTK
+489 IYGVGADGKADTSK

-511 KLSVAGLTSNVKNT
+511 KINVAGLTSNVKNT
-525 TKVPA
+525 IEVPA
-530 QYLANA
+530 KYLANA

-577 GTGKNAAILP
+577 GTEKNAAILP
-587 ITGLKAGEYFYEV
+587 INGLKAGEYFYEV
-600 DLGGNA
+600 DLDGNA

-627 ATVKIYEVG
+627 ATVKIYGVG

-643 TKVVATKK
+643 SKVVATKT

-682 NNKEKQ
+682 SNKEKQ
-688 SNKNSTISGMKETQS
+688 SNKISTISEMKETRS
-703 GKTNNSLMTTNTNVK
+703 GKTNNSLIITNTNVK
-718 KTDNRRMPDQ
+718 KADNRRMPDQ
-728 NNSHILNREVSK
+728 NNSHILNSEVSQ

-755 QTGEKSNSILNI
+755 QTGEKSNSFLNV

-785 GKKKSD
+785 GKKKDD

>member
-1 MKKVQDNMGNYEH
+1 MGNYER
-14 YKMYKSGKNWVYSAI
+14 YKMYKSGKNWTYSAI
-29 TVGMIATGVSFI
+29 AVGMIATGIGFT

-65 TGQQSTVSLQTK
+65 TEQQSTVSLQTK

-83 ENNLASSTNQSINA
+83 ENNSASSTNQSINA

-124 NSVNAQKDSAN
+124 NSVNEQKNSAN
-135 TTNISNNNKA
+135 TTNISNDDKA

-155 ANLKSDSLNGER
+155 ANLKSDSLNRGR
-167 NSTSKQDTPNNN
+167 NSTSKQDTPNN
-179 VTAKVSSFG
+179 VTAKVGSFR

-196 NALVASKKINND
+196 NAFVASKKITNS

-220 TAKVAINN
+220 TTKVAINN
-228 NDSKKLTNNIKNR
+228 NDSKKLTNNIKNI
-241 SDVPARYLANA
+241 SEVP
-252 KVKGPFTAG
+252 VK
-261 VNQIIP
+261 
-267 FEAFGGDGMLTRLLL
+267 
-282 NGSEKAAWS
+282 
-291 DNGAGK
+291 
-297 NAAISP
+297 
-303 ITGLKAGEY
+303 
-312 FYEVDLGGNAK
+312 
-323 GKEGQALLDQLR
+323 
-335 SNGTKTYDATVKIY
+335 
-349 GVGADGK
+349 
-356 ADTTKVVATKTGLK
+356 
-370 LSVAGLTSNV
+370 
-380 KNTTKVP
+380 
-387 AQYLA
+387 YLA

-431 WSDNGTGKNAAI
+431 WSDNGTEKNAAI
-443 SPITGLK
+443 LPINGLK

-460 GGNAKGKEGQALLDQ
+460 DGNAKGKEGQALLDQ

-489 IYGVGADGKADTTK
+489 IYGVGADGKADTSK

-511 KLSVAGLTSNVKNT
+511 KINVAGLTSNVKDT
-525 TKVPA
+525 IEVPA
-530 QYLANA
+530 KYLANA

-577 GTGKNAAILP
+577 GTEKNAAILP
-587 ITGLKAGEYFYEV
+587 INGLKAGEYFYEV
-600 DLGGNA
+600 DLDGNA

-627 ATVKIYEVG
+627 ATVKIYGVG

-643 TKVVATKK
+643 SKVVATKT

-682 NNKEKQ
+682 SNKEKQ
-688 SNKNSTISGMKETQS
+688 SNKISTISEMKETRS
-703 GKTNNSLMTTNTNVK
+703 GKTNNSLIITNTNVK
-718 KTDNRRMPDQ
+718 KADNRRMPDQ
-728 NNSHILNREVSK
+728 NNSHILNSEVSQ

-755 QTGEKSNSILNI
+755 QTGEKSNSFLNV

-785 GKKKSD
+785 GKKKDD

>member
-1 MKKVQDNMGNYEH
+1 MKKSQDNMGNYER
-14 YKMYKSGKNWVYSAI
+14 YKMYKSGKNWTYSAI
-29 TVGMIATGVSFI
+29 AVGMIATGISFT

-65 TGQQSTVSLQTK
+65 TEQQSTVSLQTK

-83 ENNLASSTNQSINA
+83 ENNSASSTNQSINA

-124 NSVNAQKDSAN
+124 NSVNEQKNSAN
-135 TTNISNNNKA
+135 TTNISNDDKA

-155 ANLKSDSLNGER
+155 ANLKSDSLNRGR
-167 NSTSKQDTPNNN
+167 NSTSKQDTPNN
-179 VTAKVSSFG
+179 VTAKVGSFR
-188 IDQTKQRN
+188 IDQTKQIN
-196 NALVASKKINND
+196 NAFIASKKITNS

-220 TAKVAINN
+220 TTKVAINN
-228 NDSKKLTNNIKNR
+228 NDSKKLTNNIKNI
-241 SDVPARYLANA
+241 SEVPA
-252 KVKGPFTAG
+252 K
-261 VNQIIP
+261 
-267 FEAFGGDGMLTRLLL
+267 
-282 NGSEKAAWS
+282 
-291 DNGAGK
+291 
-297 NAAISP
+297 
-303 ITGLKAGEY
+303 
-312 FYEVDLGGNAK
+312 
-323 GKEGQALLDQLR
+323 
-335 SNGTKTYDATVKIY
+335 
-349 GVGADGK
+349 
-356 ADTTKVVATKTGLK
+356 
-370 LSVAGLTSNV
+370 
-380 KNTTKVP
+380 
-387 AQYLA
+387 YLA

-431 WSDNGTGKNAAI
+431 WSDNGTEKNAAI
-443 SPITGLK
+443 LPINGLK

-460 GGNAKGKEGQALLDQ
+460 DGNAKGKEGQALLDQ

-489 IYGVGADGKADTTK
+489 IYGVGADGKADTSK

-511 KLSVAGLTSNVKNT
+511 KINVAGLTSNVKDT
-525 TKVPA
+525 IEVPA
-530 QYLANA
+530 KYLANA

-587 ITGLKAGEYFYEV
+587 INGLKAGEYFYEV
-600 DLGGNA
+600 DLDGNA

-627 ATVKIYEVG
+627 ATVKIYGVG

-643 TKVVATKK
+643 SKVVATKT

-682 NNKEKQ
+682 SNKEKQ
-688 SNKNSTISGMKETQS
+688 SNKISTISEMKETRS
-703 GKTNNSLMTTNTNVK
+703 GKTNNSLIITNTNVK
-718 KTDNRRMPDQ
+718 KADNRRMPDQ
-728 NNSHILNREVSK
+728 NNSHILNSEVSQ

-755 QTGEKSNSILNI
+755 QTGEKSNSFLNV

-785 GKKKSD
+785 GKKKDD

>member
-1 MKKVQDNMGNYEH
+1 MGNYER
-14 YKMYKSGKNWVYSAI
+14 YKMYKSGKNWTYSAI
-29 TVGMIATGVSFI
+29 AVGMIATGIGFT

-65 TGQQSTVSLQTK
+65 TEQQSTVSLQTK

-83 ENNLASSTNQSINA
+83 ENNSASSTNQSINA

-124 NSVNAQKDSAN
+124 NSVNEQKNSAN
-135 TTNISNNNKA
+135 TTNISNDDKA

-155 ANLKSDSLNGER
+155 ANLKSDSLNRGR
-167 NSTSKQDTPNNN
+167 NSTSKQDTPNN
-179 VTAKVSSFG
+179 VTAKVGSFR

-196 NALVASKKINND
+196 NAFVASKKITNS

-220 TAKVAINN
+220 TTKVAINN
-228 NDSKKLTNNIKNR
+228 NDSKKLTNNIKNI
-241 SDVPARYLANA
+241 SEVPA
-252 KVKGPFTAG
+252 K
-261 VNQIIP
+261 
-267 FEAFGGDGMLTRLLL
+267 
-282 NGSEKAAWS
+282 
-291 DNGAGK
+291 
-297 NAAISP
+297 
-303 ITGLKAGEY
+303 
-312 FYEVDLGGNAK
+312 
-323 GKEGQALLDQLR
+323 
-335 SNGTKTYDATVKIY
+335 
-349 GVGADGK
+349 
-356 ADTTKVVATKTGLK
+356 
-370 LSVAGLTSNV
+370 
-380 KNTTKVP
+380 
-387 AQYLA
+387 YLA

-431 WSDNGTGKNAAI
+431 WSDNGTEKNAAI
-443 SPITGLK
+443 LPINGLK

-460 GGNAKGKEGQALLDQ
+460 DGNAKGKEGQALLDQ

-489 IYGVGADGKADTTK
+489 IYGVGADGKADTSK

-511 KLSVAGLTSNVKNT
+511 KINVAGLTSNVKDT
-525 TKVPA
+525 IEVPA
-530 QYLANA
+530 KYLANA

-587 ITGLKAGEYFYEV
+587 INGLKAGEYFYEV
-600 DLGGNA
+600 DLDGNA

-627 ATVKIYEVG
+627 ATVKIYGVG

-643 TKVVATKK
+643 SKVVATKT

-682 NNKEKQ
+682 SNKEKQ
-688 SNKNSTISGMKETQS
+688 SNKISTISEMKETRS
-703 GKTNNSLMTTNTNVK
+703 GKTNNSLIITNTNVK
-718 KTDNRRMPDQ
+718 KADNRRMPDQ
-728 NNSHILNREVSK
+728 NNSHILNSEVSQ

-755 QTGEKSNSILNI
+755 QTGEKSNSFLNV

-785 GKKKSD
+785 GKKKDD

>member
-1 MKKVQDNMGNYEH
+1 MGNYER
-14 YKMYKSGKNWVYSAI
+14 YKIYKSGKNWTYSAI
-29 TVGMIATGVSFI
+29 AVGMIATGIGFT

-65 TGQQSTVSLQTK
+65 TEQQSTVSLQTK

-83 ENNLASSTNQSINA
+83 ENNSASSTNQSINA

-124 NSVNAQKDSAN
+124 NSVNEQKNPAN
-135 TTNISNNNKA
+135 TTNISNDDKA
-145 GRITSSLKNE
+145 GRIISSLKNE
-155 ANLKSDSLNGER
+155 ANLKSDSLNRGR
-167 NSTSKQDTPNNN
+167 NSTSKQDTPNN
-179 VTAKVSSFG
+179 VTAKVGSFR

-196 NALVASKKINND
+196 NAFVASKKITNS

-220 TAKVAINN
+220 TTKVAINN
-228 NDSKKLTNNIKNR
+228 NDSKKLTNNIKNI
-241 SDVPARYLANA
+241 SEVPA
-252 KVKGPFTAG
+252 K
-261 VNQIIP
+261 
-267 FEAFGGDGMLTRLLL
+267 
-282 NGSEKAAWS
+282 
-291 DNGAGK
+291 
-297 NAAISP
+297 
-303 ITGLKAGEY
+303 
-312 FYEVDLGGNAK
+312 
-323 GKEGQALLDQLR
+323 
-335 SNGTKTYDATVKIY
+335 
-349 GVGADGK
+349 
-356 ADTTKVVATKTGLK
+356 
-370 LSVAGLTSNV
+370 
-380 KNTTKVP
+380 
-387 AQYLA
+387 
-392 NAKAKGPF
+392 
-400 TAGVNQ
+400 
-406 VIPFEAFGGDGMLTR
+406 
-421 LLLNGSEKAA
+421 
-431 WSDNGTGKNAAI
+431 
-443 SPITGLK
+443 
-450 AGEYFYEVDL
+450 
-460 GGNAKGKEGQALLDQ
+460 
-475 LRSNGTKTYDATVK
+475 
-489 IYGVGADGKADTTK
+489 
-503 VVATKTGL
+503 
-511 KLSVAGLTSNVKNT
+511 
-525 TKVPA
+525 
-530 QYLANA
+530 YLANA

-587 ITGLKAGEYFYEV
+587 INGLKAGEYFYEV
-600 DLGGNA
+600 DLDGNA

-627 ATVKIYEVG
+627 ATVKIYGVG

-643 TKVVATKK
+643 SKVVATKTGLK
-651 GLRITIN
+651 INVAGLTSNVKDTIEVPAKYLANAKAKGPFTAGVNQVIPFEAFGGDGMLTRLLLNGSEKAAWSDNGTGKNAAILPINGLKAGEYFYEVDLDGNAKGKEGQALLDQLRSNGTKTYDATVKIYGVGADGKADTSKVVATKTGLRITIN

-682 NNKEKQ
+682 SNKEKQ
-688 SNKNSTISGMKETQS
+688 SNKISTISEMKETRS
-703 GKTNNSLMTTNTNVK
+703 GKTNNSLIITNTNVK
-718 KTDNRRMPDQ
+718 KADNRRMPDQ
-728 NNSHILNREVSK
+728 NNSHILNSEVSQ

-755 QTGEKSNSILNI
+755 QTGEKSNSFLNV

-785 GKKKSD
+785 GKKKDD

>member
-1 MKKVQDNMGNYEH
+1 MKKSQDNMGNYER
-14 YKMYKSGKNWVYSAI
+14 YKMYKSGKNWTYSAI
-29 TVGMIATGVSFI
+29 AVGMIATGISFT

-65 TGQQSTVSLQTK
+65 TEQQSTVSLQTK

-83 ENNLASSTNQSINA
+83 ENNSASSTNQSINA

-124 NSVNAQKDSAN
+124 NSVNEQKNSAN
-135 TTNISNNNKA
+135 TTNISNDDKA

-155 ANLKSDSLNGER
+155 ANLKSDSLNRGR
-167 NSTSKQDTPNNN
+167 NSTSKQDTPNN
-179 VTAKVSSFG
+179 VTAKVGSFR

-196 NALVASKKINND
+196 NAFIASKKITNS

-220 TAKVAINN
+220 TTKVAINN
-228 NDSKKLTNNIKNR
+228 NDSKKLTNNIKNI
-241 SDVPARYLANA
+241 SEVPA
-252 KVKGPFTAG
+252 K
-261 VNQIIP
+261 
-267 FEAFGGDGMLTRLLL
+267 
-282 NGSEKAAWS
+282 
-291 DNGAGK
+291 
-297 NAAISP
+297 
-303 ITGLKAGEY
+303 
-312 FYEVDLGGNAK
+312 
-323 GKEGQALLDQLR
+323 
-335 SNGTKTYDATVKIY
+335 
-349 GVGADGK
+349 
-356 ADTTKVVATKTGLK
+356 
-370 LSVAGLTSNV
+370 
-380 KNTTKVP
+380 
-387 AQYLA
+387 YLA

-431 WSDNGTGKNAAI
+431 WSDNGTEKNAAI
-443 SPITGLK
+443 LPINGLK

-460 GGNAKGKEGQALLDQ
+460 DGNAKGKEGQALLDQ

-489 IYGVGADGKADTTK
+489 IYGVGADGKADTSK

-511 KLSVAGLTSNVKNT
+511 KINVAGLTSNVKNT
-525 TKVPA
+525 IEVPA
-530 QYLANA
+530 KYLANA

-577 GTGKNAAILP
+577 GTEKNAAILP
-587 ITGLKAGEYFYEV
+587 INGLKAGEYFYEV
-600 DLGGNA
+600 DLDGNA

-627 ATVKIYEVG
+627 ATVKIYGVG

-643 TKVVATKK
+643 SKVVATKT

-682 NNKEKQ
+682 SNKEKQ
-688 SNKNSTISGMKETQS
+688 SNKISTISEMKETRS
-703 GKTNNSLMTTNTNVK
+703 GKTNNSLIITNTNVK
-718 KTDNRRMPDQ
+718 KADNRRMPDQ
-728 NNSHILNREVSK
+728 NNSHILNSEVSQ

-755 QTGEKSNSILNI
+755 QTGEKSNSFLNV

-785 GKKKSD
+785 GKKKDD

>member
-1 MKKVQDNMGNYEH
+1 MKKSQDNMGNYER
-14 YKMYKSGKNWVYSAI
+14 YKMYKSGKNWTYSAI
-29 TVGMIATGVSFI
+29 AVGMIATGISFT

-65 TGQQSTVSLQTK
+65 TEQQSTVSLQTK

-83 ENNLASSTNQSINA
+83 ENNSASSTNQSINA

-124 NSVNAQKDSAN
+124 NSVNEQKNSAN
-135 TTNISNNNKA
+135 TTNILNDDKA

-155 ANLKSDSLNGER
+155 ANLKSDSLNRGR
-167 NSTSKQDTPNNN
+167 NSTSKQDTPNN
-179 VTAKVSSFG
+179 VTAKVGSFR

-196 NALVASKKINND
+196 NAFIASKKITNS

-220 TAKVAINN
+220 TTKVAINN
-228 NDSKKLTNNIKNR
+228 NDSKKLTNNIKNI
-241 SDVPARYLANA
+241 SEVPA
-252 KVKGPFTAG
+252 K
-261 VNQIIP
+261 
-267 FEAFGGDGMLTRLLL
+267 
-282 NGSEKAAWS
+282 
-291 DNGAGK
+291 
-297 NAAISP
+297 
-303 ITGLKAGEY
+303 
-312 FYEVDLGGNAK
+312 
-323 GKEGQALLDQLR
+323 
-335 SNGTKTYDATVKIY
+335 
-349 GVGADGK
+349 
-356 ADTTKVVATKTGLK
+356 
-370 LSVAGLTSNV
+370 
-380 KNTTKVP
+380 
-387 AQYLA
+387 YLA

-431 WSDNGTGKNAAI
+431 WSDNGTEKNAAI
-443 SPITGLK
+443 LPITGLK

-460 GGNAKGKEGQALLDQ
+460 DGNVKGKEGQALLDQ

-489 IYGVGADGKADTTK
+489 IYGVGADGKADTSK

-511 KLSVAGLTSNVKNT
+511 KINVAGLTSNVKDT
-525 TKVPA
+525 IEVPA
-530 QYLANA
+530 KYLANA

-587 ITGLKAGEYFYEV
+587 INGLKAGEYFYEV
-600 DLGGNA
+600 DLDGNA

-627 ATVKIYEVG
+627 ATVKIYGVG

-643 TKVVATKK
+643 SKVVATKT

-682 NNKEKQ
+682 SNKEKQ
-688 SNKNSTISGMKETQS
+688 SNKISTISEMKETRS
-703 GKTNNSLMTTNTNVK
+703 GKTNNSLIITNTNVK
-718 KTDNRRMPDQ
+718 KADNRRMPDQ
-728 NNSHILNREVSK
+728 NNSHILNSEVSQ

-755 QTGEKSNSILNI
+755 QTGEKSNSFLNV

-785 GKKKSD
+785 GKKKDD

>member
-1 MKKVQDNMGNYEH
+1 MGNYER
-14 YKMYKSGKNWVYSAI
+14 YKMYKSGKNWTYSAI
-29 TVGMIATGVSFI
+29 AVGMIATGIGFT

-65 TGQQSTVSLQTK
+65 TEQQSTVSPQTK

-83 ENNLASSTNQSINA
+83 ENNSASSTNQSINA

-124 NSVNAQKDSAN
+124 NSVNEQKNSAN
-135 TTNISNNNKA
+135 TTNISNDDKA

-155 ANLKSDSLNGER
+155 ANLKSDSLNRGR
-167 NSTSKQDTPNNN
+167 NSTSKQDTPNN
-179 VTAKVSSFG
+179 VTAKVGSFR

-196 NALVASKKINND
+196 NAFVASKKITNS

-220 TAKVAINN
+220 TTKVAINN
-228 NDSKKLTNNIKNR
+228 NDSKKLTNNIKNI
-241 SDVPARYLANA
+241 SEVPA
-252 KVKGPFTAG
+252 K
-261 VNQIIP
+261 
-267 FEAFGGDGMLTRLLL
+267 
-282 NGSEKAAWS
+282 
-291 DNGAGK
+291 
-297 NAAISP
+297 
-303 ITGLKAGEY
+303 
-312 FYEVDLGGNAK
+312 
-323 GKEGQALLDQLR
+323 
-335 SNGTKTYDATVKIY
+335 
-349 GVGADGK
+349 
-356 ADTTKVVATKTGLK
+356 
-370 LSVAGLTSNV
+370 
-380 KNTTKVP
+380 
-387 AQYLA
+387 
-392 NAKAKGPF
+392 
-400 TAGVNQ
+400 
-406 VIPFEAFGGDGMLTR
+406 
-421 LLLNGSEKAA
+421 
-431 WSDNGTGKNAAI
+431 
-443 SPITGLK
+443 
-450 AGEYFYEVDL
+450 
-460 GGNAKGKEGQALLDQ
+460 
-475 LRSNGTKTYDATVK
+475 
-489 IYGVGADGKADTTK
+489 
-503 VVATKTGL
+503 
-511 KLSVAGLTSNVKNT
+511 
-525 TKVPA
+525 
-530 QYLANA
+530 YLANA

-587 ITGLKAGEYFYEV
+587 INGLKAGEYFYEV
-600 DLGGNA
+600 DLDGNA

-627 ATVKIYEVG
+627 ATVKIYGVG

-643 TKVVATKK
+643 SKVVATKTGLK
-651 GLRITIN
+651 INVAGLTSNVKDTIEVPAKYLANAKAKGPFTAGVNQVIPFEAFGGDGMLTRLLLNGSEKAAWSDNGTGKNAAILPINGLKAGEYFYEVDLDGNAKGKEGQALLDQLRSNGTKTYDATVKIYGVGADGKADTSKVVATKTGLRITIN

-682 NNKEKQ
+682 SNKEKQ
-688 SNKNSTISGMKETQS
+688 SNKISTISEMKETRS
-703 GKTNNSLMTTNTNVK
+703 GKTNNSLIITNTNVK
-718 KTDNRRMPDQ
+718 KADNRRMPDQ
-728 NNSHILNREVSK
+728 NNSHILNSEVSQ

-755 QTGEKSNSILNI
+755 QTGEKSNSFLNV

-785 GKKKSD
+785 GKKKDD

>member
-1 MKKVQDNMGNYEH
+1 MKKSQDNMGNYER
-14 YKMYKSGKNWVYSAI
+14 YKMYKSGKNWTYSAI
-29 TVGMIATGVSFI
+29 AVGMIATGIGFT

-65 TGQQSTVSLQTK
+65 TEQQSTVSLQTK

-83 ENNLASSTNQSINA
+83 ENNSASSTNQSINA

-124 NSVNAQKDSAN
+124 NSVNEQKNSAN
-135 TTNISNNNKA
+135 TTNISNDDKA

-155 ANLKSDSLNGER
+155 TNLKSDSLNRGR
-167 NSTSKQDTPNNN
+167 NSTSKQDTPNN
-179 VTAKVSSFG
+179 VTAKVGSFR
-188 IDQTKQRN
+188 IDQTKQIN
-196 NALVASKKINND
+196 NAFIASKKITNS

-220 TAKVAINN
+220 TTKVAINN
-228 NDSKKLTNNIKNR
+228 NDSKKLTNNIKNI
-241 SDVPARYLANA
+241 SEVPA
-252 KVKGPFTAG
+252 K
-261 VNQIIP
+261 
-267 FEAFGGDGMLTRLLL
+267 
-282 NGSEKAAWS
+282 
-291 DNGAGK
+291 
-297 NAAISP
+297 
-303 ITGLKAGEY
+303 
-312 FYEVDLGGNAK
+312 
-323 GKEGQALLDQLR
+323 
-335 SNGTKTYDATVKIY
+335 
-349 GVGADGK
+349 
-356 ADTTKVVATKTGLK
+356 
-370 LSVAGLTSNV
+370 
-380 KNTTKVP
+380 
-387 AQYLA
+387 
-392 NAKAKGPF
+392 
-400 TAGVNQ
+400 
-406 VIPFEAFGGDGMLTR
+406 
-421 LLLNGSEKAA
+421 
-431 WSDNGTGKNAAI
+431 
-443 SPITGLK
+443 
-450 AGEYFYEVDL
+450 
-460 GGNAKGKEGQALLDQ
+460 
-475 LRSNGTKTYDATVK
+475 
-489 IYGVGADGKADTTK
+489 
-503 VVATKTGL
+503 
-511 KLSVAGLTSNVKNT
+511 
-525 TKVPA
+525 
-530 QYLANA
+530 YLANA

-587 ITGLKAGEYFYEV
+587 INGLKAGEYFYEV
-600 DLGGNA
+600 DLDGNA

-627 ATVKIYEVG
+627 ATVKIYGVG

-643 TKVVATKK
+643 SKVVATKTGLK
-651 GLRITIN
+651 INVAGLTSNVKDTIEVPAKYLANAKAKGPFTAGVNQVIPFEAFGGDGMLTRLLLNGSEKAAWSDNGTGKNAAILPINGLKAGEYFYEVDLDGNAKGKEGQALLDQLRSNGTKTYDATVKIYGVGADGKADTSKVVATKTGLRITIN

-682 NNKEKQ
+682 SNKEKQ
-688 SNKNSTISGMKETQS
+688 SNKISTISEIKETRS
-703 GKTNNSLMTTNTNVK
+703 GKTNNSLIITNINVK
-718 KTDNRRMPDQ
+718 KADNRRMPDQ
-728 NNSHILNREVSK
+728 NNSHILNSEVSQ

-755 QTGEKSNSILNI
+755 QTGEKSNSFLNV

-785 GKKKSD
+785 GKKKDD

>member
-1 MKKVQDNMGNYEH
+1 MKKSQDNMGNYER
-14 YKMYKSGKNWVYSAI
+14 YKMYKSGKNWTYSAI
-29 TVGMIATGVSFI
+29 AVGMIATGIGFT

-65 TGQQSTVSLQTK
+65 TEQQSTVSLQTK

-83 ENNLASSTNQSINA
+83 ENNSASSTNQSINA

-124 NSVNAQKDSAN
+124 NSVNEQKNSAN
-135 TTNISNNNKA
+135 TTNISNDDKA

-155 ANLKSDSLNGER
+155 ANLKSDSLNRGR
-167 NSTSKQDTPNNN
+167 NSTSKQDTPNN
-179 VTAKVSSFG
+179 VTAKVGSFR

-196 NALVASKKINND
+196 NAFVASKKITNS

-220 TAKVAINN
+220 TTKVAINN
-228 NDSKKLTNNIKNR
+228 NDSKKLTNNIKNI
-241 SDVPARYLANA
+241 SEVPA
-252 KVKGPFTAG
+252 K
-261 VNQIIP
+261 
-267 FEAFGGDGMLTRLLL
+267 
-282 NGSEKAAWS
+282 
-291 DNGAGK
+291 
-297 NAAISP
+297 
-303 ITGLKAGEY
+303 
-312 FYEVDLGGNAK
+312 
-323 GKEGQALLDQLR
+323 
-335 SNGTKTYDATVKIY
+335 
-349 GVGADGK
+349 
-356 ADTTKVVATKTGLK
+356 
-370 LSVAGLTSNV
+370 
-380 KNTTKVP
+380 
-387 AQYLA
+387 YLA

-431 WSDNGTGKNAAI
+431 WSDNGTEKNAAI
-443 SPITGLK
+443 LPITGLK

-460 GGNAKGKEGQALLDQ
+460 DGNVKGKEGQALLDQ

-489 IYGVGADGKADTTK
+489 IYGVGADGKADTSK

-511 KLSVAGLTSNVKNT
+511 KINVAGLTSNVKNT
-525 TKVPA
+525 IEVPA
-530 QYLANA
+530 KYLANA

-577 GTGKNAAILP
+577 GTEKNAAILP

-600 DLGGNA
+600 DLDGNV

-627 ATVKIYEVG
+627 ATVKIYGVG

-643 TKVVATKK
+643 SKVVATKT

-682 NNKEKQ
+682 SNKEKQ
-688 SNKNSTISGMKETQS
+688 SNKISTISEIKETRS
-703 GKTNNSLMTTNTNVK
+703 GKTNNSLIITNTNVK
-718 KTDNRRMPDQ
+718 KADNRRMPDQ
-728 NNSHILNREVSK
+728 NNSHILNSEVSQ

-755 QTGEKSNSILNI
+755 QTGEKSNSFLNV

-785 GKKKSD
+785 GKKKDD

>member
-1 MKKVQDNMGNYEH
+1 MGNYER
-14 YKMYKSGKNWVYSAI
+14 YKMYKSGKNWTYSAI
-29 TVGMIATGVSFI
+29 AVGMIATGIGFT

-65 TGQQSTVSLQTK
+65 TEQQSTVSLQTK

-83 ENNLASSTNQSINA
+83 ENNSASSTNQSINA

-124 NSVNAQKDSAN
+124 NSVNEQKNSAN
-135 TTNISNNNKA
+135 TTNISNDDKA

-155 ANLKSDSLNGER
+155 ANLKSDSLNRGR
-167 NSTSKQDTPNNN
+167 NSTSKQDTPNN
-179 VTAKVSSFG
+179 VTAKVGSFR

-196 NALVASKKINND
+196 NAFVASKKITNS

-220 TAKVAINN
+220 TTKVAINN
-228 NDSKKLTNNIKNR
+228 NDSKKLTNNIKNI
-241 SDVPARYLANA
+241 SEVPA
-252 KVKGPFTAG
+252 K
-261 VNQIIP
+261 
-267 FEAFGGDGMLTRLLL
+267 
-282 NGSEKAAWS
+282 
-291 DNGAGK
+291 
-297 NAAISP
+297 
-303 ITGLKAGEY
+303 
-312 FYEVDLGGNAK
+312 
-323 GKEGQALLDQLR
+323 
-335 SNGTKTYDATVKIY
+335 
-349 GVGADGK
+349 
-356 ADTTKVVATKTGLK
+356 
-370 LSVAGLTSNV
+370 
-380 KNTTKVP
+380 
-387 AQYLA
+387 
-392 NAKAKGPF
+392 
-400 TAGVNQ
+400 
-406 VIPFEAFGGDGMLTR
+406 
-421 LLLNGSEKAA
+421 
-431 WSDNGTGKNAAI
+431 
-443 SPITGLK
+443 
-450 AGEYFYEVDL
+450 
-460 GGNAKGKEGQALLDQ
+460 
-475 LRSNGTKTYDATVK
+475 
-489 IYGVGADGKADTTK
+489 
-503 VVATKTGL
+503 
-511 KLSVAGLTSNVKNT
+511 
-525 TKVPA
+525 
-530 QYLANA
+530 YLANA

-587 ITGLKAGEYFYEV
+587 INGLKAGEYFYEV
-600 DLGGNA
+600 DLDGNA

-627 ATVKIYEVG
+627 ATVKIYGVG

-643 TKVVATKK
+643 SKVVATKTGLK
-651 GLRITIN
+651 INVAGLTSNVKDTIEVPAKYLANAKAKGPFTAGVNQVIPFEAFGGDGMLTRLLLNGSEKAAWSDNGTGKNAAILPINGLKAGEYFYEVDLDGNAKGKEGQALLDQLRSNGTKTYDATVKIYGVGADGKADISKVVATKTGLRITIN

-682 NNKEKQ
+682 SNKEKQ
-688 SNKNSTISGMKETQS
+688 SNKISTISEMKETRS
-703 GKTNNSLMTTNTNVK
+703 GKTNNSLIITNTNVK
-718 KTDNRRMPDQ
+718 KADNRRMPDQ
-728 NNSHILNREVSK
+728 NNSHILNSEVSQ

-755 QTGEKSNSILNI
+755 QTGEKSNSFLNV

-785 GKKKSD
+785 GKKKDD

>member
-1 MKKVQDNMGNYEH
+1 MKKSQDNMGNYER
-14 YKMYKSGKNWVYSAI
+14 YKMYKSGKNWTYSAI
-29 TVGMIATGVSFI
+29 AVGMIATGIGFT

-65 TGQQSTVSLQTK
+65 TEQQSTVSLQTK

-83 ENNLASSTNQSINA
+83 ENNSASSTNQSINA

-124 NSVNAQKDSAN
+124 NSVNEQKNPAN
-135 TTNISNNNKA
+135 TTNISNDDKA
-145 GRITSSLKNE
+145 GRIISSLKNE
-155 ANLKSDSLNGER
+155 ANLKSDSLNRGR
-167 NSTSKQDTPNNN
+167 NSTSKQDTPNN
-179 VTAKVSSFG
+179 VTAKVGSFR

-196 NALVASKKINND
+196 NAFVASKKITNS

-220 TAKVAINN
+220 TTKVAINN
-228 NDSKKLTNNIKNR
+228 NDLKKLTNNIKNI
-241 SDVPARYLANA
+241 SEVPA
-252 KVKGPFTAG
+252 K
-261 VNQIIP
+261 
-267 FEAFGGDGMLTRLLL
+267 
-282 NGSEKAAWS
+282 
-291 DNGAGK
+291 
-297 NAAISP
+297 
-303 ITGLKAGEY
+303 
-312 FYEVDLGGNAK
+312 
-323 GKEGQALLDQLR
+323 
-335 SNGTKTYDATVKIY
+335 
-349 GVGADGK
+349 
-356 ADTTKVVATKTGLK
+356 
-370 LSVAGLTSNV
+370 
-380 KNTTKVP
+380 
-387 AQYLA
+387 YLA

-431 WSDNGTGKNAAI
+431 WSDNGTEKNAAI
-443 SPITGLK
+443 LPINGLK

-460 GGNAKGKEGQALLDQ
+460 DGNAKGKEGQALLDQ

-489 IYGVGADGKADTTK
+489 IYGVGADGKADTSK

-511 KLSVAGLTSNVKNT
+511 KINVAGLTSNVKDT
-525 TKVPA
+525 IEVPA
-530 QYLANA
+530 KYLANA

-587 ITGLKAGEYFYEV
+587 INGLKAGEYFYEV
-600 DLGGNA
+600 DLDGNA

-627 ATVKIYEVG
+627 ATVKIYGVG

-643 TKVVATKK
+643 SKVVATKT

-682 NNKEKQ
+682 SNKEKQ
-688 SNKNSTISGMKETQS
+688 SNKISTISEMKETRS
-703 GKTNNSLMTTNTNVK
+703 GKTNNSLIITNTNVK
-718 KTDNRRMPDQ
+718 KADNRRMPDQ
-728 NNSHILNREVSK
+728 NNSHILNSEVSQ

-755 QTGEKSNSILNI
+755 QTGEKSNSFLNV

-785 GKKKSD
+785 GKKKDD

>member
-1 MKKVQDNMGNYEH
+1 MGNYER
-14 YKMYKSGKNWVYSAI
+14 YKMYKSGKNWTYSAI
-29 TVGMIATGVSFI
+29 AVGMIATGIGFT

-65 TGQQSTVSLQTK
+65 TEQQSTVSLQTK

-83 ENNLASSTNQSINA
+83 ENNSASSTNQSINA

-124 NSVNAQKDSAN
+124 NSVNEQKNSAN
-135 TTNISNNNKA
+135 TTNISNDDKA

-155 ANLKSDSLNGER
+155 ANLKSDSLNRGR
-167 NSTSKQDTPNNN
+167 NSTSKQDTPNN
-179 VTAKVSSFG
+179 VTAKVGSFR

-196 NALVASKKINND
+196 NAFVASKKITNS

-220 TAKVAINN
+220 TTKVAINN
-228 NDSKKLTNNIKNR
+228 NDSKKLTNNIKNI
-241 SDVPARYLANA
+241 SEVPA
-252 KVKGPFTAG
+252 K
-261 VNQIIP
+261 
-267 FEAFGGDGMLTRLLL
+267 
-282 NGSEKAAWS
+282 
-291 DNGAGK
+291 
-297 NAAISP
+297 
-303 ITGLKAGEY
+303 
-312 FYEVDLGGNAK
+312 
-323 GKEGQALLDQLR
+323 
-335 SNGTKTYDATVKIY
+335 
-349 GVGADGK
+349 
-356 ADTTKVVATKTGLK
+356 
-370 LSVAGLTSNV
+370 
-380 KNTTKVP
+380 
-387 AQYLA
+387 
-392 NAKAKGPF
+392 
-400 TAGVNQ
+400 
-406 VIPFEAFGGDGMLTR
+406 
-421 LLLNGSEKAA
+421 
-431 WSDNGTGKNAAI
+431 
-443 SPITGLK
+443 
-450 AGEYFYEVDL
+450 
-460 GGNAKGKEGQALLDQ
+460 
-475 LRSNGTKTYDATVK
+475 
-489 IYGVGADGKADTTK
+489 
-503 VVATKTGL
+503 
-511 KLSVAGLTSNVKNT
+511 
-525 TKVPA
+525 
-530 QYLANA
+530 YLANA

-587 ITGLKAGEYFYEV
+587 INGLKAGEYFYEV
-600 DLGGNA
+600 DLDGNA

-627 ATVKIYEVG
+627 ATVKIYGVG

-643 TKVVATKK
+643 SKVVATKTGLK
-651 GLRITIN
+651 INVAGLTSNVKDTIEVPAKYLANAKAKGPFTAGVNQVIPFEAFGGDGMLTRLLLNGSEKAAWSDNGTGKNAAILPINGLKAGEYFYEVDLDGNAKGKEGQALLDQLRSNGTKTYDATVKIYGVGADGKADTSKVVATKTGLRITIN

-682 NNKEKQ
+682 SNKEKQ
-688 SNKNSTISGMKETQS
+688 SNKISTISEMKETRS
-703 GKTNNSLMTTNTNVK
+703 GKTNNSLIITNTNVK
-718 KTDNRRMPDQ
+718 KADNRRMPDQ
-728 NNSHILNREVSK
+728 NNSHILNSEVSQ

-755 QTGEKSNSILNI
+755 QTGEKSNSFLNV

-785 GKKKSD
+785 GKKKDD

>member
-1 MKKVQDNMGNYEH
+1 MGNYER
-14 YKMYKSGKNWVYSAI
+14 YKMYKSGKNWTYSAI
-29 TVGMIATGVSFI
+29 AVGMIATGISFT

-65 TGQQSTVSLQTK
+65 TEQQSTVSLQTK

-83 ENNLASSTNQSINA
+83 ENNSASSTNQSINA

-124 NSVNAQKDSAN
+124 NSVNEQKNSAN
-135 TTNISNNNKA
+135 TTNISNDDKA

-155 ANLKSDSLNGER
+155 ANLKSDSLNRGR
-167 NSTSKQDTPNNN
+167 NSTSKQDTPNN
-179 VTAKVSSFG
+179 VTAKVGSFR

-196 NALVASKKINND
+196 NAFIASKKITNS

-220 TAKVAINN
+220 TTKVAINN
-228 NDSKKLTNNIKNR
+228 NDSKKLTNNIKNI
-241 SDVPARYLANA
+241 SEVPA
-252 KVKGPFTAG
+252 K
-261 VNQIIP
+261 
-267 FEAFGGDGMLTRLLL
+267 
-282 NGSEKAAWS
+282 
-291 DNGAGK
+291 
-297 NAAISP
+297 
-303 ITGLKAGEY
+303 
-312 FYEVDLGGNAK
+312 
-323 GKEGQALLDQLR
+323 
-335 SNGTKTYDATVKIY
+335 
-349 GVGADGK
+349 
-356 ADTTKVVATKTGLK
+356 
-370 LSVAGLTSNV
+370 
-380 KNTTKVP
+380 
-387 AQYLA
+387 YLA

-431 WSDNGTGKNAAI
+431 WSDNGTEKNAAI
-443 SPITGLK
+443 LPINGLK

-460 GGNAKGKEGQALLDQ
+460 DGNAKGKEGQALLDQ

-489 IYGVGADGKADTTK
+489 IYGVGADGKADTSK

-511 KLSVAGLTSNVKNT
+511 KINVAGLTSNVKDT
-525 TKVPA
+525 IEVPA
-530 QYLANA
+530 KYLANA

-577 GTGKNAAILP
+577 GTEKNAAILP
-587 ITGLKAGEYFYEV
+587 INGLKAGEYFYEV
-600 DLGGNA
+600 DLDGNA

-627 ATVKIYEVG
+627 ATVKIYGVG

-643 TKVVATKK
+643 SKVVATKT

-682 NNKEKQ
+682 SNKEKQ
-688 SNKNSTISGMKETQS
+688 SNKISTISEMKETRS
-703 GKTNNSLMTTNTNVK
+703 GKTNNSLIITNTNVK
-718 KTDNRRMPDQ
+718 KADNRRMPDQ
-728 NNSHILNREVSK
+728 NNSHILNSEVSQ

-755 QTGEKSNSILNI
+755 QTGEKSNSFLNV

-785 GKKKSD
+785 GKKKDD

>member
-1 MKKVQDNMGNYEH
+1 MKKSQDNMGNYER
-14 YKMYKSGKNWVYSAI
+14 YKMYKSGKNWTYSAI
-29 TVGMIATGVSFI
+29 AVGMIATGIGFT

-65 TGQQSTVSLQTK
+65 TEQQSTVSPQTK

-83 ENNLASSTNQSINA
+83 ENNSASSTNQSINA

-124 NSVNAQKDSAN
+124 NSVNEQKNSAN
-135 TTNISNNNKA
+135 TTNISNDDKA

-155 ANLKSDSLNGER
+155 ANLKSDSLNRGR
-167 NSTSKQDTPNNN
+167 NSTSKQDTPNN
-179 VTAKVSSFG
+179 VTAKVGSFR

-196 NALVASKKINND
+196 NAFVASKKITNS

-220 TAKVAINN
+220 TTKVAINN
-228 NDSKKLTNNIKNR
+228 NDSKKLTNNIKNI
-241 SDVPARYLANA
+241 SEVPA
-252 KVKGPFTAG
+252 K
-261 VNQIIP
+261 
-267 FEAFGGDGMLTRLLL
+267 
-282 NGSEKAAWS
+282 
-291 DNGAGK
+291 
-297 NAAISP
+297 
-303 ITGLKAGEY
+303 
-312 FYEVDLGGNAK
+312 
-323 GKEGQALLDQLR
+323 
-335 SNGTKTYDATVKIY
+335 
-349 GVGADGK
+349 
-356 ADTTKVVATKTGLK
+356 
-370 LSVAGLTSNV
+370 
-380 KNTTKVP
+380 
-387 AQYLA
+387 
-392 NAKAKGPF
+392 
-400 TAGVNQ
+400 
-406 VIPFEAFGGDGMLTR
+406 
-421 LLLNGSEKAA
+421 
-431 WSDNGTGKNAAI
+431 
-443 SPITGLK
+443 
-450 AGEYFYEVDL
+450 
-460 GGNAKGKEGQALLDQ
+460 
-475 LRSNGTKTYDATVK
+475 
-489 IYGVGADGKADTTK
+489 
-503 VVATKTGL
+503 
-511 KLSVAGLTSNVKNT
+511 
-525 TKVPA
+525 
-530 QYLANA
+530 YLANA

-587 ITGLKAGEYFYEV
+587 INGLKAGEYFYEV
-600 DLGGNA
+600 DLDGNA

-627 ATVKIYEVG
+627 ATVKIYGVG

-643 TKVVATKK
+643 SKVVATKTGLK
-651 GLRITIN
+651 INVAGLTSNVKDTIEVPAKYLANAKAKGPFTAGVNQVIPFEAFGGDGMLTRLLLNGSEKAAWSDNGTGKNAAILPINGLKAGEYFYEVDLDGNAKGKEGQALLDQLRSNGTKTYDATVKIYGVGADGKADTSKVVATKTGLRITIN

-682 NNKEKQ
+682 SNKEKQ
-688 SNKNSTISGMKETQS
+688 SNKISTISEMKETRS
-703 GKTNNSLMTTNTNVK
+703 GKTNNSLIITNTNVK
-718 KTDNRRMPDQ
+718 KADNRRMPDQ
-728 NNSHILNREVSK
+728 NNSHILNSEVSQ

-755 QTGEKSNSILNI
+755 QTGEKSNSFLNV

-785 GKKKSD
+785 GKKKDD

>member
-1 MKKVQDNMGNYEH
+1 MKKSQDNMGNYER
-14 YKMYKSGKNWVYSAI
+14 YKMYKSGKNWTYSAI
-29 TVGMIATGVSFI
+29 AVGMIATGIGFT

-65 TGQQSTVSLQTK
+65 TEQQSTVSLQTK

-83 ENNLASSTNQSINA
+83 ENNSASSTNQSINA

-124 NSVNAQKDSAN
+124 NSVNEQKNPAN
-135 TTNISNNNKA
+135 TTNISNDDKA
-145 GRITSSLKNE
+145 GRIISSLKNE
-155 ANLKSDSLNGER
+155 ANLKSDSLNRGR
-167 NSTSKQDTPNNN
+167 NSTSKQDTPNN
-179 VTAKVSSFG
+179 VTAKVGSFR

-196 NALVASKKINND
+196 NAFVASKKITNS

-220 TAKVAINN
+220 TTKVAINN
-228 NDSKKLTNNIKNR
+228 NDSKKLTNNIKNI
-241 SDVPARYLANA
+241 SEVPA
-252 KVKGPFTAG
+252 K
-261 VNQIIP
+261 
-267 FEAFGGDGMLTRLLL
+267 
-282 NGSEKAAWS
+282 
-291 DNGAGK
+291 
-297 NAAISP
+297 
-303 ITGLKAGEY
+303 
-312 FYEVDLGGNAK
+312 
-323 GKEGQALLDQLR
+323 
-335 SNGTKTYDATVKIY
+335 
-349 GVGADGK
+349 
-356 ADTTKVVATKTGLK
+356 
-370 LSVAGLTSNV
+370 
-380 KNTTKVP
+380 
-387 AQYLA
+387 YLA

-431 WSDNGTGKNAAI
+431 WSDNGTEKNAAI
-443 SPITGLK
+443 LPINGLK

-460 GGNAKGKEGQALLDQ
+460 DGNAKGKEGQALLDQ

-489 IYGVGADGKADTTK
+489 IYGVGADGKADTSK

-511 KLSVAGLTSNVKNT
+511 KINVAGLTSNVKDT
-525 TKVPA
+525 IEVPA
-530 QYLANA
+530 KYLANA

-587 ITGLKAGEYFYEV
+587 INGLKAGEYFYEV
-600 DLGGNA
+600 DLDGNA

-627 ATVKIYEVG
+627 ATVKIYGVG

-643 TKVVATKK
+643 SKVVATKT

-682 NNKEKQ
+682 SNKEKQ
-688 SNKNSTISGMKETQS
+688 SNKISTISEMKETRS
-703 GKTNNSLMTTNTNVK
+703 GKTNNSLIITNTNVK
-718 KTDNRRMPDQ
+718 KADNRRMPDQ
-728 NNSHILNREVSK
+728 NNSHILNSEVSQ

-755 QTGEKSNSILNI
+755 QTGEKSNSFLNV

-785 GKKKSD
+785 GKKKDD